1 MNIKVRKSFFL
12 KSLKHIMFILSFFML
27 FCFISS
33 SAIHAETTLKQDDKM
48 QYCIE
53 TADEFIEFISNK
65 TYQNAT
71 AVLKNDITVSNMPQ
85 LSSEIFEGVFDGSG
99 KTIHFVENNYRK
111 NESLFPWY
119 LKGTIKNV
127 NIDVQ
132 AKLVASIVGND
143 VNILNRRITGGI
155 LQGVSVSGNVTCVFD
170 KFDFNLGE
178 DLKVSACDSFSN
190 DILTG
195 RNCEVDDCEFS
206 LNYILGSESDSNL
219 VNDIISNCLF
229 IELYQI
235 GGRQSENIN
244 LKNCFSKASLDQSFI
259 DLYNSIKDQSLDEFL
274 QSGLYVQFLS
284 GSKSNF
290 TNYYYDKDKSP
301 SIEAI
306 NNTAKDL
313 LESKNVKPADYDS
326 AGKTTDEMKQ
336 QKTYSGFDFEKK
348 WSISADENDG
358 YPYYNPKTETIT
370 LEVQAKVE
378 PKVWHTDVARDFNR
392 FKDTSKNY
400 HFPYRVEKINGTAT
414 NIYDDGDN
422 NVVTV
427 TGAKFTNLTAEQ
439 QELVNKYEITAVLP
453 SGDPSIDVKSAI
465 INTDFLGERPLTVEW
480 NNEPILQFADGKEA
494 EAESDGY
501 TFKVKVVDGTGQ
513 VIDNGEKGASSDP
526 ANWESYYQKAKKAN
540 NIIMKY
546 CEDKDSFGPKDSPSY
561 NNTDIWAIFTAARCN
576 YVPYGDS
583 TYFDRWFVNTKEYLQ
598 SLKDKGTDVAQWRT
612 TELSKLILAIEAI
625 GYDPRDISS
634 VDLLSAVGERK
645 STDLTY
651 TTVYA
656 INAIKSGGYTAD
668 TFTDAEMDQ
677 WAHDTA
683 AALLNA
689 EDRSL
694 ANADNTMGWQPLIF
708 WYNKPGFEDVK
719 KAVDAAEK
727 RLPAIAQRAT
737 GSFCTAGFETGC
749 ASYGNNAW
757 NDAQAMLFA
766 GTFGVNVLDSSSG
779 YTKNGNNI
787 LDAFFDLVDVD
798 GVLDGS
804 IHGFT
809 NYDVPQIARGL
820 DAFIRQYENTAS
832 FWEFTD
838 VKVPTKSVNDMILA
852 LNDNSTKEEIEAA
865 RNAYNAL
872 DEKHKAIFN
881 KDTLRKL
888 LAAENGKG
896 DSITKVIAAIDALP
910 AADKLTLEDKDAVVK
925 ARNLYD
931 ALDDEAKSVI
941 SNYSKLTEAEARIKE
956 LEKGQTQKEKDKA
969 AAEKVVAAINALPSS
984 DALTLDPYVLQLL
997 DNIQAEYNALT
1008 EAQKALVT
1016 NYSTLQYLRNLI
1028 PDLKAAAAVVD
1039 KINAIGEVTS
1049 DNYQKKQALVI
1060 EARTAYDALTA
1071 DQKKRV
1077 TNYAELEKAELF
1089 IRRQSTDAKVG
1100 YVISFIDELNITTSS
1115 TGALSDGPLKLTE
1128 KNNNVPTEKIWNSW
1142 KDYVANARALY
1153 NTLDDQQ
1160 KTQVTNLSSLEK
1172 AEAYIYQLKYDALK
1186 AMLKALPD
1194 AETVRAYETPQPT
1207 TVPAA
1212 QEAVQSEELPAQE
1225 VPAEGSDFSDG
1236 SADAFTSDISE
1247 QPAAQM
1253 DIQSSEDIADVSN
1266 EETPDSVIADEAE
1279 VPDADFSTEE
1289 EIPAAGD
1296 TAKRALTE
1304 TELKQI
1310 AAAKN
1315 AYDQLTETEETKF
1328 RSENTAL
1335 VENMEKLIAMALT
1348 YEKGQNEYQQL
1359 FADEAALIYA
1369 TVKDHPVDR
1378 DSYPQVKAFLD
1389 RYAKDYQGQENAMAG
1404 LKVKVGNQEMTFAE
1418 VIAALT
1424 AQADKAG
1431 KDISDAQQADDWI
1444 SNLPT
1449 AVTKEN
1455 IAGVEAELAA
1465 LQKLIDSMSAE
1476 GKSYMWNAKQ
1486 LELIKT
1492 IVADYH
1498 IELAGKQDAF
1508 KADMPANLQTKAL
1521 NYKTIQVSW
1530 SSVDNADGYM
1540 VYRRTET
1547 GSWKKIADQV
1557 TDISYKD
1564 QKAVTG
1570 RVYYYTVRAY
1580 SYTWGGKTVSS
1591 YDKDG
1596 VIGKAKLGKVKIA
1609 ATDSENYTTI
1619 RVTWNKVSG
1628 ANGYRVYRSA
1638 SKDGKYTAIGSTAKN
1653 SAVTFLDKKAATG
1666 TTYYYKVR
1674 AYRNVND
1681 KKVYG
1686 SSSTAVKGKAILS
1699 VPALSVGST
1708 SKTAV
1713 LEWSKVKGA
1722 DGYQVYA
1729 SASKNGKYIR
1739 IKATKGTGMTEEKLA
1754 TGKTRYYKVRAYRKV
1769 NGKTVYGSFSKVKK
1783 AVIK

>member
-1 MNIKVRKSFFL
+1 MKKKNNTKKYLNYILSMISFFIL
-12 KSLKHIMFILSFFML
+12 FILIQ
-27 FCFISS
+27 CFAVYADTNLNLGEKRQYYIQSS
-33 SAIHAETTLKQDDKM
+33 DD
-48 QYCIE
+48 
-53 TADEFIEFISNK
+53 FIEFVSNPVYK
-65 TYQNAT
+65 NAT

-400 HFPYRVEKINGTAT
+400 HFPYRVEKINETAT

-838 VKVPTKSVNDMILA
+838 VKVPTKSVNDMILT
-852 LNDNSTKEEIEAA
+852 LNDNSIKEEIEAA

-997 DNIQAEYNALT
+997 DRVQAEYNALT
-1008 EAQKALVT
+1008 DAQKALVT
-1016 NYSTLQYLRNLI
+1016 NYSTLQYLRNLL

-1039 KINAIGEVTS
+1039 KIKAIGEVTS
-1049 DNYQKKQALVI
+1049 DNYLKKQALVV

-1089 IRRQSTDAKVG
+1089 ISRQSTDEKVA

-1115 TGALSDGPLKLTE
+1115 SGALSDGPLRLTE
-1128 KNNNVPTEKIWNSW
+1128 KNNNVPTEKIWNDW
-1142 KDYVANARALY
+1142 KAYVVNARALY
-1153 NTLDDQQ
+1153 DTLDDQQ
-1160 KTQVTNLSSLEK
+1160 KAQVTNTASLEK
-1172 AEAYIYQLKYDALK
+1172 AEGYIYQLKADALK

-1194 AETVRAYETPQPT
+1194 AQTVRGYEAPQPT
-1207 TVPAA
+1207 TVPSA
-1212 QEAVQSEELPAQE
+1212 QEAASVEEEQAVPAQS
-1225 VPAEGSDFSDG
+1225 EGSDFSDG
-1236 SADAFTSDISE
+1236 SADAFSSDEVDE
-1247 QPAAQM
+1247 QAAETV
-1253 DIQSSEDIADVSN
+1253 DIPQAESAEDTEDVQ
-1266 EETPDSVIADEAE
+1266 TDV
-1279 VPDADFSTEE
+1279 DFSSDEE
-1289 EIPAAGD
+1289 VPAAGD
-1296 TAKRALTE
+1296 TSKRELTE
-1304 TELKQI
+1304 AELKQI
-1310 AAAKN
+1310 AEAKN
-1315 AYDQLTETEETKF
+1315 AYDRLTETEEKKF

-1335 VENMEKLIAMALT
+1335 VENMEKLLAMALT
-1348 YEKGQNEYQQL
+1348 YEKGQSAYQQF
-1359 FADEAALIYA
+1359 FADEAAQIYA

-1378 DSYPQVKAFLD
+1378 DSYADVKAFLD
-1389 RYAKDYQGQENAMAG
+1389 RYAKDYQGQEDAMAG
-1404 LKVKVGNQEMTFAE
+1404 LKVKVGSQEMTFAE

-1431 KDISDAQQADDWI
+1431 KDISDAQQADEWI

-1455 IAGVEAELAA
+1455 IANVEAELAA
-1465 LQKLIDSMSAE
+1465 LQKLIDGMSVE

-1498 IELAGKQDAF
+1498 IELAGKQGAF
-1508 KADMPANLQTKAL
+1508 KADMPADLQTKAI
-1521 NYKTIQVSW
+1521 NYKTVQISW

-1540 VYRRTET
+1540 VYRRTADS
-1547 GSWKKIADQV
+1547 GWKKIASRV

-1570 RVYYYTVRAY
+1570 TTYYYTVKAY
-1580 SYTWGGKTVSS
+1580 SYAWGEMTVSS

-1596 VIGKAKLGKVKIA
+1596 VAGKARLGKVKIA
-1609 ATDSENYTTI
+1609 TANSESYSTI

-1628 ANGYRVYRSA
+1628 ANGYKVYRST
-1638 SKDGKYTAIGSTAKN
+1638 SKDGKYAAIGSTAKN
-1653 SAVTFLDKKAATG
+1653 SAVTFLDKKAVTG
-1666 TTYYYKVR
+1666 KTYYYKVR
-1674 AYRNVND
+1674 AYRNVSG

-1686 SSSTAVKGKAILS
+1686 SYSATEKAKAVLS
-1699 VPALSVGST
+1699 APTLSAGST

-1729 SASKNGKYIR
+1729 SDSKNGTYTR
-1739 IKATKGTGMTEEKLA
+1739 IKITKGTGATDESLL

-1769 NGKTVYGSFSKVKK
+1769 NGKAVYGSFSKIKKVTVK
-1783 AVIK
+1783 

>member
-1 MNIKVRKSFFL
+1 MKKKNNTKKYLNYILSMISFFIL
-12 KSLKHIMFILSFFML
+12 FILIQ
-27 FCFISS
+27 CFAVYADTNLNLGEKRQYYIQSS
-33 SAIHAETTLKQDDKM
+33 DD
-48 QYCIE
+48 
-53 TADEFIEFISNK
+53 FIEFVSNPVYK
-65 TYQNAT
+65 NAT

-400 HFPYRVEKINGTAT
+400 HFPYRVEKINETAT

-838 VKVPTKSVNDMILA
+838 VKVPTKSVNDMILT

-997 DNIQAEYNALT
+997 DRVQAEYNALT
-1008 EAQKALVT
+1008 DAQKALVT

-1039 KINAIGEVTS
+1039 KIKAIGEVTS
-1049 DNYQKKQALVI
+1049 DNYLKKQALVV

-1089 IRRQSTDAKVG
+1089 ISRQSTDEKVA

-1115 TGALSDGPLKLTE
+1115 SGALSDGPLRLTE
-1128 KNNNVPTEKIWNSW
+1128 KNNNVPTEKIWNDW
-1142 KDYVANARALY
+1142 KAYVVNARALY
-1153 NTLDDQQ
+1153 DTLDDQQ
-1160 KTQVTNLSSLEK
+1160 KAQVTNTASLEK
-1172 AEAYIYQLKYDALK
+1172 AEGYIYQLKADALK

-1194 AETVRAYETPQPT
+1194 AQTVRGYEAPQPT
-1207 TVPAA
+1207 TVPSA
-1212 QEAVQSEELPAQE
+1212 QEAASVEEEQAVPAQS
-1225 VPAEGSDFSDG
+1225 EGSDFSDG
-1236 SADAFTSDISE
+1236 SADAFSSDEVDE
-1247 QPAAQM
+1247 QAAETV
-1253 DIQSSEDIADVSN
+1253 DIPQAESAEDTEDVQ
-1266 EETPDSVIADEAE
+1266 TDV
-1279 VPDADFSTEE
+1279 DFSSDEE
-1289 EIPAAGD
+1289 VPAAGD
-1296 TAKRALTE
+1296 TSKRELTE
-1304 TELKQI
+1304 AELKQI
-1310 AAAKN
+1310 AEAKN
-1315 AYDQLTETEETKF
+1315 AYDRLTETEEKKF

-1335 VENMEKLIAMALT
+1335 VENMEKLLAMALT
-1348 YEKGQNEYQQL
+1348 YEKGQSAYQQF
-1359 FADEAALIYA
+1359 FADEAAQIYA

-1378 DSYPQVKAFLD
+1378 DSYADVKAFLD
-1389 RYAKDYQGQENAMAG
+1389 RYAKDYQGQEDAMAG
-1404 LKVKVGNQEMTFAE
+1404 LKVKVGSQEMTFAE

-1431 KDISDAQQADDWI
+1431 KDISDAQQADEWI

-1455 IAGVEAELAA
+1455 IANVEAELAA
-1465 LQKLIDSMSAE
+1465 LQKLIDGMSVE

-1486 LELIKT
+1486 LGLIKT

-1498 IELAGKQDAF
+1498 IELAGKQGAF
-1508 KADMPANLQTKAL
+1508 KADMPADLQTKAI
-1521 NYKTIQVSW
+1521 NYKTVQISW

-1540 VYRRTET
+1540 VYRRTADS
-1547 GSWKKIADQV
+1547 GWKKIASRV

-1570 RVYYYTVRAY
+1570 TTYYYTIKAY
-1580 SYTWGGKTVSS
+1580 SYAWGEMTVSS

-1596 VIGKAKLGKVKIA
+1596 VAGKARLGKVKIA
-1609 ATDSENYTTI
+1609 TANSESYSTI

-1628 ANGYRVYRSA
+1628 ANGYKVYRST
-1638 SKDGKYTAIGSTAKN
+1638 SKDGKYAAIGSTAKN
-1653 SAVTFLDKKAATG
+1653 SAVTFLDKKAVTG
-1666 TTYYYKVR
+1666 KTYYYKVR
-1674 AYRNVND
+1674 AYRNVSG

-1686 SSSTAVKGKAILS
+1686 SYSATEKAKAVLS
-1699 VPALSVGST
+1699 APTLSAGST

-1729 SASKNGKYIR
+1729 SDSQNGTYTR
-1739 IKATKGTGMTEEKLA
+1739 IKITKGTGATDESLL

-1769 NGKTVYGSFSKVKK
+1769 NGKAVYGSFSKIKKVTVK
-1783 AVIK
+1783 

>member
-1 MNIKVRKSFFL
+1 MKKKNNTKKYLNYILSMISFFIL
-12 KSLKHIMFILSFFML
+12 FILIQ
-27 FCFISS
+27 CFAVYADTNLNLGEKRQYYIQSS
-33 SAIHAETTLKQDDKM
+33 DD
-48 QYCIE
+48 
-53 TADEFIEFISNK
+53 FIEFVSNPVYK
-65 TYQNAT
+65 NAT

-400 HFPYRVEKINGTAT
+400 HFPYRVEKINETAT

-838 VKVPTKSVNDMILA
+838 VKVPTKSVNDMILT
-852 LNDNSTKEEIEAA
+852 LNDNSIKEEIEAA

-997 DNIQAEYNALT
+997 DRVQAEYNALT
-1008 EAQKALVT
+1008 DAQKALVT

-1039 KINAIGEVTS
+1039 KIKAIGEVTS
-1049 DNYQKKQALVI
+1049 DNYLKKQALVV

-1089 IRRQSTDAKVG
+1089 ISRQSTDEKVA

-1115 TGALSDGPLKLTE
+1115 SGALSDGPLRLTE
-1128 KNNNVPTEKIWNSW
+1128 KNNNVPTEKIWNDW
-1142 KDYVANARALY
+1142 KAYVVNARALY
-1153 NTLDDQQ
+1153 DTLDDQQ
-1160 KTQVTNLSSLEK
+1160 KAQVTNTASLEK
-1172 AEAYIYQLKYDALK
+1172 AEGYIYQLKADALK

-1194 AETVRAYETPQPT
+1194 AQTVRGYEAPQPT
-1207 TVPAA
+1207 TVPSA
-1212 QEAVQSEELPAQE
+1212 QEAASVEEEQAVPAQS
-1225 VPAEGSDFSDG
+1225 EGSDFSDG
-1236 SADAFTSDISE
+1236 SADAFSSDEVDE
-1247 QPAAQM
+1247 QAAETV
-1253 DIQSSEDIADVSN
+1253 DIPQAESAEDTEDVQ
-1266 EETPDSVIADEAE
+1266 TDV
-1279 VPDADFSTEE
+1279 DFSSDEE
-1289 EIPAAGD
+1289 VPAAGD
-1296 TAKRALTE
+1296 TSKRELTE
-1304 TELKQI
+1304 AELKQI
-1310 AAAKN
+1310 AEAKN
-1315 AYDQLTETEETKF
+1315 AYDRLTETEEKKF

-1335 VENMEKLIAMALT
+1335 VENMEKLLAMALT
-1348 YEKGQNEYQQL
+1348 YEKGQSAYQQF
-1359 FADEAALIYA
+1359 FADEAAQIYA

-1378 DSYPQVKAFLD
+1378 DSYADVKAFLD
-1389 RYAKDYQGQENAMAG
+1389 RYAKDYQGQEDAMAG
-1404 LKVKVGNQEMTFAE
+1404 LKVKVGSQEMTFAE

-1431 KDISDAQQADDWI
+1431 KDISDAQQADEWI

-1455 IAGVEAELAA
+1455 IANVEAELAA
-1465 LQKLIDSMSAE
+1465 LQKLIDGMSVE

-1486 LELIKT
+1486 LGLIKT

-1498 IELAGKQDAF
+1498 IELAGKQGAF
-1508 KADMPANLQTKAL
+1508 KADMPADLQTKAI
-1521 NYKTIQVSW
+1521 NYKTVQISW

-1540 VYRRTET
+1540 VYRRTADS
-1547 GSWKKIADQV
+1547 GWKKIASRV

-1570 RVYYYTVRAY
+1570 TTYYYTVKAY
-1580 SYTWGGKTVSS
+1580 SYAWGEMTVSS

-1596 VIGKAKLGKVKIA
+1596 VAGKARLGKVKIA
-1609 ATDSENYTTI
+1609 TANSESYSTI

-1628 ANGYRVYRSA
+1628 ANGYKVYRST
-1638 SKDGKYTAIGSTAKN
+1638 SKDGKYAAIGSTAKN
-1653 SAVTFLDKKAATG
+1653 SAVTFLDKKAVTG
-1666 TTYYYKVR
+1666 KTYYYKVR
-1674 AYRNVND
+1674 AYRNVSG

-1686 SSSTAVKGKAILS
+1686 SYSATEKAKAVLS
-1699 VPALSVGST
+1699 APTLSAGST

-1729 SASKNGKYIR
+1729 SDSQNGTYTR
-1739 IKATKGTGMTEEKLA
+1739 IKITKGTGATDESLL

-1769 NGKTVYGSFSKVKK
+1769 NGKAVYGSFSKIKKVTVK
-1783 AVIK
+1783 

>member
-1 MNIKVRKSFFL
+1 MKKKNNTKKYLNYILSMISFFIL
-12 KSLKHIMFILSFFML
+12 FILIQ
-27 FCFISS
+27 CFAVYADTNLNLGEKRQYYIQSS
-33 SAIHAETTLKQDDKM
+33 DD
-48 QYCIE
+48 
-53 TADEFIEFISNK
+53 FIEFVSNPVYK
-65 TYQNAT
+65 NAT

-400 HFPYRVEKINGTAT
+400 HFPYRVEKINETAT

-838 VKVPTKSVNDMILA
+838 VKVPTKSVNDMILT

-865 RNAYNAL
+865 RNDYNAL

-997 DNIQAEYNALT
+997 DRVQAEYNALT
-1008 EAQKALVT
+1008 DAQKALVT

-1039 KINAIGEVTS
+1039 KIKAIGEVTS
-1049 DNYQKKQALVI
+1049 DNYLKKQALVV

-1089 IRRQSTDAKVG
+1089 ISRQSTDEKVA

-1115 TGALSDGPLKLTE
+1115 SGALSDGPLRLTE
-1128 KNNNVPTEKIWNSW
+1128 KNNNVPTEKIWNDW
-1142 KDYVANARALY
+1142 KAYVVNARALY
-1153 NTLDDQQ
+1153 DTLDDQQ
-1160 KTQVTNLSSLEK
+1160 KAQVTNTASLEK
-1172 AEAYIYQLKYDALK
+1172 AEGYIYQLKADALK

-1194 AETVRAYETPQPT
+1194 AQTVRGYEAPQPT
-1207 TVPAA
+1207 TVPSA
-1212 QEAVQSEELPAQE
+1212 QEAASVEEEQAVPAQSE
-1225 VPAEGSDFSDG
+1225 GSGFSDG
-1236 SADAFTSDISE
+1236 SADAFSSDEVDE
-1247 QPAAQM
+1247 QAAETV
-1253 DIQSSEDIADVSN
+1253 DIPQAESAEDTEDVQ
-1266 EETPDSVIADEAE
+1266 TDV
-1279 VPDADFSTEE
+1279 DFSSDEE
-1289 EIPAAGD
+1289 VPAAGD
-1296 TAKRALTE
+1296 TSKRELTE
-1304 TELKQI
+1304 AELKQI
-1310 AAAKN
+1310 AEAKN
-1315 AYDQLTETEETKF
+1315 AYDRLTETEEKKF

-1335 VENMEKLIAMALT
+1335 VENMEKLLAMALT
-1348 YEKGQNEYQQL
+1348 YEKGQSAYQQF
-1359 FADEAALIYA
+1359 FADEAAQIYA

-1378 DSYPQVKAFLD
+1378 DSYADVKAFLD
-1389 RYAKDYQGQENAMAG
+1389 RYAKDYQGQEDAMAG
-1404 LKVKVGNQEMTFAE
+1404 LKVKVGSQEMTFAE

-1431 KDISDAQQADDWI
+1431 KDISDAQQADEWI

-1455 IAGVEAELAA
+1455 IANVEAELAA
-1465 LQKLIDSMSAE
+1465 LQKLIDGMSVE

-1486 LELIKT
+1486 LGLIKT

-1498 IELAGKQDAF
+1498 IELAGKQGAF
-1508 KADMPANLQTKAL
+1508 KADMPADLQTKAI
-1521 NYKTIQVSW
+1521 NYKTVQISW

-1540 VYRRTET
+1540 VYRRTADS
-1547 GSWKKIADQV
+1547 GWKKIASRV

-1570 RVYYYTVRAY
+1570 TTYYYTVKAY
-1580 SYTWGGKTVSS
+1580 SYAWGEMTVSS

-1596 VIGKAKLGKVKIA
+1596 VAGKARLGKVKIA
-1609 ATDSENYTTI
+1609 TANSESYSTI

-1628 ANGYRVYRSA
+1628 ANGYKVYRST
-1638 SKDGKYTAIGSTAKN
+1638 SKDGKYAAIGSTAKN
-1653 SAVTFLDKKAATG
+1653 SAVTFLDKKAVTG
-1666 TTYYYKVR
+1666 KTYYYKVC
-1674 AYRNVND
+1674 AYRNVSG

-1686 SSSTAVKGKAILS
+1686 SYSATEKAKAVLS
-1699 VPALSVGST
+1699 APTLSAGST

-1729 SASKNGKYIR
+1729 SDSQNGTYTR
-1739 IKATKGTGMTEEKLA
+1739 IKITKGTGATDESLL

-1769 NGKTVYGSFSKVKK
+1769 NGKAVYGSFSKIKKVTVK
-1783 AVIK
+1783 

>member
-1 MNIKVRKSFFL
+1 MIVNVKAATGFTQNDNGEYEIW
-12 KSLKHIMFILSFFML
+12 
-27 FCFISS
+27 
-33 SAIHAETTLKQDDKM
+33 D
-48 QYCIE
+48 
-53 TADEFIEFISNK
+53 SNGFNDFK
-65 TYQNAT
+65 NQIIIDGEDFNNQIV
-71 AVLKNDITVSNMPQ
+71 VLKNDISIKVNESADDSNWPEFDGEFDGQ
-85 LSSEIFEGVFDGSG
+85 NHTINYSTDQFEKGKEIFPFD
-99 KTIHFVENNYRK
+99 VE
-111 NESLFPWY
+111 
-119 LKGTIKNV
+119 GTIKNLKVNVEELQLDNDNEFNNSLLVNEYSECSLIGIEVTGTVNV
-127 NIDVQ
+127 NITNTD
-132 AKLVASIVGND
+132 N
-143 VNILNRRITGGI
+143 NIYFT
-155 LQGVSVSGNVTCVFD
+155 VFD
-170 KFDFNLGE
+170 SMSGKIRDCSSGVNFDINASQNTLNSFKAYLNISEFGNTP
-178 DLKVSACDSFSN
+178 SA
-190 DILTG
+190 T
-195 RNCEVDDCEFS
+195 RTEF
-206 LNYILGSESDSNL
+206 I
-219 VNDIISNCLF
+219 
-229 IELYQI
+229 
-235 GGRQSENIN
+235 
-244 LKNCFSKASLDQSFI
+244 NCFSYGTYNNTFI
-259 DLYNSIKDQSLDEFL
+259 NQLPNNRLGTGAISIVPFADTSD
-274 QSGLYVQFLS
+274 GRCT
-284 GSKSNF
+284 F
-290 TNYYYDKDKSP
+290 TNCYYDNERFANVYFVDDNKVYDKKLISNLKG
-301 SIEAI
+301 I
-306 NNTAKDL
+306 NQSCAR
-313 LESKNVKPADYDS
+313 
-326 AGKTTDEMKQ
+326 TTEQMHSQD
-336 QKTYSGFDFEKK
+336 TYEGFDFDKYWE
-348 WSISADENDG
+348 ISADKNNG
-358 YPYYNPKTETIT
+358 YPYYSPREVIVTLDVKPIITEKKEWNTET
-370 LEVQAKVE
+370 
-378 PKVWHTDVARDFNR
+378 PKDQNKYGKTNTYYYPYVG
-392 FKDTSKNY
+392 DTSVNID
-400 HFPYRVEKINGTAT
+400 HFEFANVTAKQQALIDTYGVTPTLNTSDIKSANVEMSYLGNRP
-414 NIYDDGDN
+414 
-422 NVVTV
+422 VTV
-427 TGAKFTNLTAEQ
+427 TWKDNTTPSLIVTNAAQAKE
-439 QELVNKYEITAVLP
+439 
-453 SGDPSIDVKSAI
+453 
-465 INTDFLGERPLTVEW
+465 
-480 NNEPILQFADGKEA
+480 
-494 EAESDGY
+494 DGY
-501 TFKVKVVDGTGQ
+501 VFHVNVLKGTCEVVD
-513 VIDNGEKGASSDP
+513 NGAEVAHTDE
-526 ANWESYYQKAKKAN
+526 WYYQKAQDAINLILKGGSYDVDNPCWNDN
-540 NIIMKY
+540 NVW
-546 CEDKDSFGPKDSPSY
+546 FV
-561 NNTDIWAIFTAARCN
+561 FTAARCHYYPN
-576 YVPYGDS
+576 GDKQ
-583 TYFDRWFVNTKEYLQ
+583 YFDKWFANTKKELQ
-598 SLKDKGTDVAQWRT
+598 EMKDNGV
-612 TELSKLILAIEAI
+612 ELNPDKYNVYQKLVLTIEAI
-625 GYDPRDISS
+625 GYDPRDIDSY
-634 VDLLSAVGERK
+634 DLLEFISQPEIVNSTNYLAKEYTIHALKAVGYESK
-645 STDLTY
+645 S
-651 TTVYA
+651 
-656 INAIKSGGYTAD
+656 
-668 TFTDAEMDQ
+668 FTNKDMDD
-677 WAHDTA
+677 WAHEKA
-683 AALLNA
+683 AGIAQALTQS
-689 EDRSL
+689 EDGEHPL
-694 ANADNTMGWQPLIF
+694 DNSDNFMAWQTLLY
-708 WYNKPGFEDVK
+708 WYNKSGFDDVTNVINK
-719 KAVDAAEK
+719 SFETKYV
-727 RLPAIAQRAT
+727 PMQVQRAT
-737 GSFCTAGFETGC
+737 GALCTAAYEQTNPNSNGID
-749 ASYGNNAW
+749 GNNAW
-757 NDAQAMLFA
+757 NDAQGLLYATTYDRDILNRDTGFI
-766 GTFGVNVLDSSSG
+766 
-779 YTKNGNNI
+779 KNGNTI
-787 LDAFFDLVDVD
+787 LDATFDLINFET
-798 GVLDGS
+798 GA
-804 IHGFT
+804 IPGFFW
-809 NYDVPQIARGL
+809 YDPAQIARGL
-820 DAFIRQYENTAS
+820 EGYVRSYQRIHLKEDTTV
-832 FWEFTD
+832 FWDFSD
-838 VKVPTKSVNDMILA
+838 VKVPTKNVNDLILA
-852 LNDNSTKEEIEAA
+852 LDANSTKEQIQTA
-865 RNAYNAL
+865 RDAYEDL
-872 DEKHKAIFN
+872 LPKYKAIFN

-888 LAAENGKG
+888 LEAENGKG

-910 AADKLTLEDKDAVVK
+910 AADKLTLEDKDAVIK

-931 ALDDEAKSVI
+931 ALDDESKTVI
-941 SNYSKLTEAEARIKE
+941 SNYSKLTEAEAKIKE
-956 LEKGQTQKEKDKA
+956 LEKQQEQKEKDKA
-969 AAEKVVAAINALPSS
+969 AAEKVIAAIDALPSA
-984 DALTLDPYVLQLL
+984 DNLTLNPYVLQLL
-997 DNIQAEYNALT
+997 DNIQAQYNALT
-1008 EAQKALVT
+1008 EAQKALVA
-1016 NYSTLQYLRNLI
+1016 NYSVLQTLRSLI

-1089 IRRQSTDAKVG
+1089 IRRQSTDAKVS

-1142 KDYVANARALY
+1142 KDYVANARVLY

-1160 KTQVTNLSSLEK
+1160 KAQVTNLSSLEK
-1172 AEAYIYQLKYDALK
+1172 AEGYLYQLKSDALK

-1194 AETVRAYETPQPT
+1194 AETVRAYEAPQPT

-1266 EETPDSVIADEAE
+1266 EENTDSVIADEAE

-1315 AYDQLTETEETKF
+1315 AYDQLTETEEKKF

-1359 FADEAALIYA
+1359 FADEAALIYT

-1378 DSYPQVKAFLD
+1378 DSYPQVKALLD

-1769 NGKTVYGSFSKVKK
+1769 NGKAVYGSFSKVKK
-1783 AVIK
+1783 VVIK

>member
-1 MNIKVRKSFFL
+1 MKKKNNTKKYLNYILSMISFFIL
-12 KSLKHIMFILSFFML
+12 FILIQ
-27 FCFISS
+27 CFAVYADTNLNLGEKRQYYIQSS
-33 SAIHAETTLKQDDKM
+33 DD
-48 QYCIE
+48 
-53 TADEFIEFISNK
+53 FIEFVSNPVYK
-65 TYQNAT
+65 NAT

-400 HFPYRVEKINGTAT
+400 HFPYRVEKINETAT

-838 VKVPTKSVNDMILA
+838 VKVPTKSVNDMILT

-865 RNAYNAL
+865 RNDYNAL

-997 DNIQAEYNALT
+997 DRVQAEYNALT
-1008 EAQKALVT
+1008 DAQKALVT

-1039 KINAIGEVTS
+1039 KIKAIGEVTS
-1049 DNYQKKQALVI
+1049 DNYLKKQALVV

-1089 IRRQSTDAKVG
+1089 ISRQSTDEKVA

-1115 TGALSDGPLKLTE
+1115 SGALSDGPLRLTE
-1128 KNNNVPTEKIWNSW
+1128 KNNNVPTEKIWNDW
-1142 KDYVANARALY
+1142 KAYVVNARALY
-1153 NTLDDQQ
+1153 DTLDDQQ
-1160 KTQVTNLSSLEK
+1160 KAQVTNTASLEK
-1172 AEAYIYQLKYDALK
+1172 AEGYIYQLKADALK

-1194 AETVRAYETPQPT
+1194 AQTVRGYEAPQPT
-1207 TVPAA
+1207 TVPSA
-1212 QEAVQSEELPAQE
+1212 QEAASVEEEQAVPAQS
-1225 VPAEGSDFSDG
+1225 EGSDFSDG
-1236 SADAFTSDISE
+1236 SADAFSSDEVDE
-1247 QPAAQM
+1247 QAAETV
-1253 DIQSSEDIADVSN
+1253 DIPQAESAEDTEDVQ
-1266 EETPDSVIADEAE
+1266 TDV
-1279 VPDADFSTEE
+1279 DFSSDEE
-1289 EIPAAGD
+1289 VPAAGD
-1296 TAKRALTE
+1296 TSKRELTE
-1304 TELKQI
+1304 AELKQI
-1310 AAAKN
+1310 AEAKN
-1315 AYDQLTETEETKF
+1315 AYDRLTETEEKKF

-1335 VENMEKLIAMALT
+1335 VENMEKLLAMALT
-1348 YEKGQNEYQQL
+1348 YEKGQSAYQQF
-1359 FADEAALIYA
+1359 FADESAQIYA

-1378 DSYPQVKAFLD
+1378 DSYADVKAFLD
-1389 RYAKDYQGQENAMAG
+1389 RYAKDYQGQEDAMAG
-1404 LKVKVGNQEMTFAE
+1404 LKVKVGSQEMTFAE

-1431 KDISDAQQADDWI
+1431 KDISDAQQADEWI

-1455 IAGVEAELAA
+1455 IANVEAELAA
-1465 LQKLIDSMSAE
+1465 LQKLIDGMSVE

-1486 LELIKT
+1486 LGLIKT

-1498 IELAGKQDAF
+1498 IELAGKQGAF
-1508 KADMPANLQTKAL
+1508 KADMPADLQTKAI
-1521 NYKTIQVSW
+1521 NYKTVQISW

-1540 VYRRTET
+1540 VYRRTADS
-1547 GSWKKIADQV
+1547 GWKKIASRV

-1570 RVYYYTVRAY
+1570 TTYYYTVKAY
-1580 SYTWGGKTVSS
+1580 SYAWGEMTVSS

-1596 VIGKAKLGKVKIA
+1596 VAGKARLGKVKIA
-1609 ATDSENYTTI
+1609 TANSESYSTI

-1628 ANGYRVYRSA
+1628 ANGYKVYRST
-1638 SKDGKYTAIGSTAKN
+1638 SKDGKYAAIGSTAKN
-1653 SAVTFLDKKAATG
+1653 SAVTFLDKKAVTG
-1666 TTYYYKVR
+1666 KTYYYKVR
-1674 AYRNVND
+1674 AYRNVSG

-1686 SSSTAVKGKAILS
+1686 SYSATEKAKAVLS
-1699 VPALSVGST
+1699 APTLSAGST

-1729 SASKNGKYIR
+1729 SDSQNGTYTR
-1739 IKATKGTGMTEEKLA
+1739 IKITKGTGATDESLL

-1769 NGKTVYGSFSKVKK
+1769 NGKAVYGSFSKIKKVTVK
-1783 AVIK
+1783 

>member
-1 MNIKVRKSFFL
+1 MKNNTKKYLNYILSMISFFIL
-12 KSLKHIMFILSFFML
+12 FILIQ
-27 FCFISS
+27 CFAVYADTNLNLGEKRQYYIQSS
-33 SAIHAETTLKQDDKM
+33 DD
-48 QYCIE
+48 
-53 TADEFIEFISNK
+53 FIEFVSNPVYK
-65 TYQNAT
+65 NAT

-219 VNDIISNCLF
+219 VNDIINNCLF

-400 HFPYRVEKINGTAT
+400 HFPYRVEKINETAT

-997 DNIQAEYNALT
+997 DRVQAEYNALT
-1008 EAQKALVT
+1008 DAQKALVT

-1039 KINAIGEVTS
+1039 KIKAIGEVTS
-1049 DNYQKKQALVI
+1049 DNYLKKQALVV

-1089 IRRQSTDAKVG
+1089 ISRQSTDEKVA

-1115 TGALSDGPLKLTE
+1115 SGALSDGPLRLTE
-1128 KNNNVPTEKIWNSW
+1128 KNNNVPTEKIWNDW
-1142 KDYVANARALY
+1142 KAYVVNARALY
-1153 NTLDDQQ
+1153 DTLDDQQ
-1160 KTQVTNLSSLEK
+1160 KAQVTNTASLEK
-1172 AEAYIYQLKYDALK
+1172 AEGYIYQLKADALK

-1194 AETVRAYETPQPT
+1194 AQTVRGYEAPQPT
-1207 TVPAA
+1207 TVPSA
-1212 QEAVQSEELPAQE
+1212 QEAASVEEEQAVPAQS
-1225 VPAEGSDFSDG
+1225 EGSDFSDG
-1236 SADAFTSDISE
+1236 SADAFSSDAVDE
-1247 QPAAQM
+1247 QAAETV
-1253 DIQSSEDIADVSN
+1253 DIPQAEAAEDTEDVQ
-1266 EETPDSVIADEAE
+1266 TDV
-1279 VPDADFSTEE
+1279 DFSSDEE
-1289 EIPAAGD
+1289 VPAAGD
-1296 TAKRALTE
+1296 TSKRELTE
-1304 TELKQI
+1304 AELKQI
-1310 AAAKN
+1310 AEAKN
-1315 AYDQLTETEETKF
+1315 AYDRLTETEEKKF

-1335 VENMEKLIAMALT
+1335 VENMEKLLAMALT
-1348 YEKGQNEYQQL
+1348 YEKGQSAYQQF
-1359 FADEAALIYA
+1359 FADEAAQIYA

-1378 DSYPQVKAFLD
+1378 DSYADVKAFLD
-1389 RYAKDYQGQENAMAG
+1389 RYAKDYQGQEDAMAG
-1404 LKVKVGNQEMTFAE
+1404 LKVKVGSQEMTFAE

-1431 KDISDAQQADDWI
+1431 KDISDAQQADEWI

-1455 IAGVEAELAA
+1455 IANVEAELAA
-1465 LQKLIDSMSAE
+1465 LQKLIDGMSVE

-1498 IELAGKQDAF
+1498 IELAGKQGAF
-1508 KADMPANLQTKAL
+1508 KADMPADLQTKAI
-1521 NYKTIQVSW
+1521 NYKTVQISW

-1540 VYRRTET
+1540 VYRRTADS
-1547 GSWKKIADQV
+1547 GWKKIASRV

-1570 RVYYYTVRAY
+1570 TTYYYTVKAY
-1580 SYTWGGKTVSS
+1580 SYAWGEMTVSS

-1596 VIGKAKLGKVKIA
+1596 VAGKARLGKVKIA
-1609 ATDSENYTTI
+1609 TANSESYSTI

-1628 ANGYRVYRSA
+1628 ANGYRVYRST
-1638 SKDGKYTAIGSTAKN
+1638 SKDGKYAAIGSTAKN
-1653 SAVTFLDKKAATG
+1653 SAVTFLDKKAVTG
-1666 TTYYYKVR
+1666 KTYYYKVR
-1674 AYRNVND
+1674 AYRNVSG

-1686 SSSTAVKGKAILS
+1686 SYSATEKAKAVLS
-1699 VPALSVGST
+1699 APTLSAGST

-1729 SASKNGKYIR
+1729 SDSQNGTYTR
-1739 IKATKGTGMTEEKLA
+1739 IKITKGTGATDESLL

-1769 NGKTVYGSFSKVKK
+1769 NGKAVYGSFSKIKKVTVK
-1783 AVIK
+1783 

>member
-1 MNIKVRKSFFL
+1 MKKKNNTKKYLNYILSMISFFIL
-12 KSLKHIMFILSFFML
+12 FILIQ
-27 FCFISS
+27 CFAVYADTNLNLGEKRQYYIQSS
-33 SAIHAETTLKQDDKM
+33 DD
-48 QYCIE
+48 
-53 TADEFIEFISNK
+53 FIEFVSNPVYK
-65 TYQNAT
+65 NAT

-727 RLPAIAQRAT
+727 KLPAIAQRAT

-798 GVLDGS
+798 EVLDGS

-997 DNIQAEYNALT
+997 DRVQAEYNALT
-1008 EAQKALVT
+1008 DAQKALVT

-1039 KINAIGEVTS
+1039 KIKAIGEVTS
-1049 DNYQKKQALVI
+1049 DNYLKKQALVV

-1089 IRRQSTDAKVG
+1089 ISRQSTDEKVA

-1115 TGALSDGPLKLTE
+1115 SGALSDGPLRLTE
-1128 KNNNVPTEKIWNSW
+1128 KNNNVPTEKIWNDW
-1142 KDYVANARALY
+1142 KAYVVNARALY
-1153 NTLDDQQ
+1153 DTLDDQQ
-1160 KTQVTNLSSLEK
+1160 KAQVTNTTSLEK
-1172 AEAYIYQLKYDALK
+1172 AEGYIYQLKADALK

-1194 AETVRAYETPQPT
+1194 AQTVRGYEAPQPT
-1207 TVPAA
+1207 TVPSA
-1212 QEAVQSEELPAQE
+1212 QEAASVEEEQAVPAQS
-1225 VPAEGSDFSDG
+1225 EGSDFSDG
-1236 SADAFTSDISE
+1236 SADAFSSDAVDE
-1247 QPAAQM
+1247 QAAETV
-1253 DIQSSEDIADVSN
+1253 DIPQAEA
-1266 EETPDSVIADEAE
+1266 AEAE
-1279 VPDADFSTEE
+1279 DTEDVQTDVDFSSDEE
-1289 EIPAAGD
+1289 VPAAGD
-1296 TAKRALTE
+1296 TSKRELTE
-1304 TELKQI
+1304 AELKQI
-1310 AAAKN
+1310 AEAKN
-1315 AYDQLTETEETKF
+1315 AYDRLTETEEKKF

-1335 VENMEKLIAMALT
+1335 VENMEKLLAMALT
-1348 YEKGQNEYQQL
+1348 YEKGQSAYQQF
-1359 FADEAALIYA
+1359 FADEAAQIYA

-1378 DSYPQVKAFLD
+1378 DSYADVKAFLD
-1389 RYAKDYQGQENAMAG
+1389 RYAKDYQGQEDAMAG
-1404 LKVKVGNQEMTFAE
+1404 LKVKVGSQEMTFAE

-1431 KDISDAQQADDWI
+1431 KDISDAQQADEWI

-1455 IAGVEAELAA
+1455 IANVEAELAA
-1465 LQKLIDSMSAE
+1465 LQKLIDGMSVE

-1486 LELIKT
+1486 LGLIKT

-1498 IELAGKQDAF
+1498 IELAGKQGAF
-1508 KADMPANLQTKAL
+1508 KADMPADLQTKAI
-1521 NYKTIQVSW
+1521 NYKTVQISW

-1540 VYRRTET
+1540 VYRRTADS
-1547 GSWKKIADQV
+1547 GWKKIASRV

-1570 RVYYYTVRAY
+1570 TTYYYTVKAY
-1580 SYTWGGKTVSS
+1580 SYAWGEMTVSS

-1596 VIGKAKLGKVKIA
+1596 VAGKARLGKVKIA
-1609 ATDSENYTTI
+1609 TANSESYSTI

-1628 ANGYRVYRSA
+1628 ANGYKVYRST
-1638 SKDGKYTAIGSTAKN
+1638 SKDGKYAAIGSTAKN
-1653 SAVTFLDKKAATG
+1653 SAVTFLDKKAVTG
-1666 TTYYYKVR
+1666 KTYYYKVR
-1674 AYRNVND
+1674 AYRNVSG

-1686 SSSTAVKGKAILS
+1686 SYSVTEKAKAVLS
-1699 VPALSVGST
+1699 APTLSAGST

-1729 SASKNGKYIR
+1729 SDSKNGTYTR
-1739 IKATKGTGMTEEKLA
+1739 IKITKGTGATDESLL

-1769 NGKTVYGSFSKVKK
+1769 NGKAVYGSFSKIKKVTVK
-1783 AVIK
+1783 

>member
-1 MNIKVRKSFFL
+1 
-12 KSLKHIMFILSFFML
+12 
-27 FCFISS
+27 
-33 SAIHAETTLKQDDKM
+33 M
-48 QYCIE
+48 Q
-53 TADEFIEFISNK
+53 
-65 TYQNAT
+65 
-71 AVLKNDITVSNMPQ
+71 V
-85 LSSEIFEGVFDGSG
+85 
-99 KTIHFVENNYRK
+99 
-111 NESLFPWY
+111 
-119 LKGTIKNV
+119 
-127 NIDVQ
+127 
-132 AKLVASIVGND
+132 
-143 VNILNRRITGGI
+143 
-155 LQGVSVSGNVTCVFD
+155 
-170 KFDFNLGE
+170 
-178 DLKVSACDSFSN
+178 
-190 DILTG
+190 
-195 RNCEVDDCEFS
+195 
-206 LNYILGSESDSNL
+206 
-219 VNDIISNCLF
+219 
-229 IELYQI
+229 
-235 GGRQSENIN
+235 
-244 LKNCFSKASLDQSFI
+244 
-259 DLYNSIKDQSLDEFL
+259 
-274 QSGLYVQFLS
+274 
-284 GSKSNF
+284 
-290 TNYYYDKDKSP
+290 
-301 SIEAI
+301 
-306 NNTAKDL
+306 
-313 LESKNVKPADYDS
+313 
-326 AGKTTDEMKQ
+326 
-336 QKTYSGFDFEKK
+336 
-348 WSISADENDG
+348 
-358 YPYYNPKTETIT
+358 
-370 LEVQAKVE
+370 
-378 PKVWHTDVARDFNR
+378 
-392 FKDTSKNY
+392 
-400 HFPYRVEKINGTAT
+400 
-414 NIYDDGDN
+414 
-422 NVVTV
+422 
-427 TGAKFTNLTAEQ
+427 
-439 QELVNKYEITAVLP
+439 
-453 SGDPSIDVKSAI
+453 
-465 INTDFLGERPLTVEW
+465 
-480 NNEPILQFADGKEA
+480 
-494 EAESDGY
+494 
-501 TFKVKVVDGTGQ
+501 
-513 VIDNGEKGASSDP
+513 
-526 ANWESYYQKAKKAN
+526 
-540 NIIMKY
+540 
-546 CEDKDSFGPKDSPSY
+546 
-561 NNTDIWAIFTAARCN
+561 
-576 YVPYGDS
+576 
-583 TYFDRWFVNTKEYLQ
+583 
-598 SLKDKGTDVAQWRT
+598 
-612 TELSKLILAIEAI
+612 
-625 GYDPRDISS
+625 
-634 VDLLSAVGERK
+634 
-645 STDLTY
+645 
-651 TTVYA
+651 
-656 INAIKSGGYTAD
+656 
-668 TFTDAEMDQ
+668 
-677 WAHDTA
+677 
-683 AALLNA
+683 
-689 EDRSL
+689 
-694 ANADNTMGWQPLIF
+694 
-708 WYNKPGFEDVK
+708 
-719 KAVDAAEK
+719 
-727 RLPAIAQRAT
+727 QRAT
-737 GSFCTAGFETGC
+737 GALCTAAYEQTDPNSNGID
-749 ASYGNNAW
+749 GNNAW
-757 NDAQAMLFA
+757 NDAQGLLYATTYDRDILNRDTGFI
-766 GTFGVNVLDSSSG
+766 
-779 YTKNGNNI
+779 KNGNTI
-787 LDAFFDLVDVD
+787 LDATFDLINFET
-798 GVLDGS
+798 GG
-804 IHGFT
+804 IPGFFW
-809 NYDVPQIARGL
+809 YDPAQIARGL
-820 DAFIRQYENTAS
+820 EGYVRSYQRIHLKEKNTTV
-832 FWEFTD
+832 FWDFSD
-838 VKVPTKSVNDMILA
+838 VKVPTKTVNDLILA
-852 LNDNSTKEEIEAA
+852 LSDNSTKEEIEAA

-1039 KINAIGEVTS
+1039 KIKAIGEVTS

-1142 KDYVANARALY
+1142 KDYVANARVLY

-1160 KTQVTNLSSLEK
+1160 KAQVTNLSSLEK
-1172 AEAYIYQLKYDALK
+1172 AEGYLYQLKSDALK

-1194 AETVRAYETPQPT
+1194 AETVRAYEAPQPT

-1431 KDISDAQQADDWI
+1431 KDISDAQQADDWL

-1591 YDKDG
+1591 YNKDG
-1596 VIGKAKLGKVKIA
+1596 VIGKATLGKVKIA
-1609 ATDSENYTTI
+1609 TAASENYNTI
-1619 RVTWNKVSG
+1619 RVTWNKVFG
-1628 ANGYRVYRSA
+1628 ANGYRVYRST
-1638 SKDGKYTAIGSTAKN
+1638 SKNGKYTSIGSTAKN
-1653 SAVTFLDKKAATG
+1653 SAVTFLDKKAVTG

-1674 AYRNVND
+1674 AYRNVNG

-1686 SSSTAVKGKAILS
+1686 SYSIAVKGKAVLS
-1699 VPALSVGST
+1699 APSLSVGST

-1713 LEWSKVKGA
+1713 LEWSRVKAA

-1729 SASKNGKYIR
+1729 SASQNGKYTR
-1739 IKATKGTGMTEEKLA
+1739 IKTTKGTGMTEEKLA

-1769 NGKTVYGSFSKVKK
+1769 NGKAVYGSFSKVKK
-1783 AVIK
+1783 VVIK

>member
-1 MNIKVRKSFFL
+1 MKKKNNTKKYLNYILSMISFFIL
-12 KSLKHIMFILSFFML
+12 FILIQ
-27 FCFISS
+27 CFAVYADTNLNLGEKRQYYIQSS
-33 SAIHAETTLKQDDKM
+33 DD
-48 QYCIE
+48 
-53 TADEFIEFISNK
+53 FIEFVSNPVYK
-65 TYQNAT
+65 NAT

-400 HFPYRVEKINGTAT
+400 HFPYRVEKINETAT

-838 VKVPTKSVNDMILA
+838 VKVPTKSVNDMILT
-852 LNDNSTKEEIEAA
+852 LNDNSIKEEIEAA

-997 DNIQAEYNALT
+997 DRVQAEYNALT
-1008 EAQKALVT
+1008 DAQKALVT

-1039 KINAIGEVTS
+1039 KIKAIGEVTS
-1049 DNYQKKQALVI
+1049 DNYLKKQALVV

-1089 IRRQSTDAKVG
+1089 ISRQSTDEKVA

-1115 TGALSDGPLKLTE
+1115 SGALSDGPLRLTE
-1128 KNNNVPTEKIWNSW
+1128 KNNNVPTEKIWNDW
-1142 KDYVANARALY
+1142 KAYVVNARALY
-1153 NTLDDQQ
+1153 DTLDDQQ
-1160 KTQVTNLSSLEK
+1160 KAQVTNTASLEK
-1172 AEAYIYQLKYDALK
+1172 AEGYIYQLKADALK

-1194 AETVRAYETPQPT
+1194 AQTVRGYEAPQPT
-1207 TVPAA
+1207 TVPSA
-1212 QEAVQSEELPAQE
+1212 QEAASVEEEQAVPAQS
-1225 VPAEGSDFSDG
+1225 EGSDFSDG
-1236 SADAFTSDISE
+1236 SADAFSSDEVDE
-1247 QPAAQM
+1247 QAAETV
-1253 DIQSSEDIADVSN
+1253 DIPQAESAEDTEDVQ
-1266 EETPDSVIADEAE
+1266 TDV
-1279 VPDADFSTEE
+1279 DFSSDEE
-1289 EIPAAGD
+1289 VPAAGD
-1296 TAKRALTE
+1296 TSKRELTE
-1304 TELKQI
+1304 AELKQI
-1310 AAAKN
+1310 AEAKN
-1315 AYDQLTETEETKF
+1315 AYDRLTETEEKKF

-1335 VENMEKLIAMALT
+1335 VENMEKLLDMALT
-1348 YEKGQNEYQQL
+1348 YEKDQSAYQQF
-1359 FADEAALIYA
+1359 FADEAAQIYA

-1378 DSYPQVKAFLD
+1378 DSYADVKAFLD
-1389 RYAKDYQGQENAMAG
+1389 RYAKDYQGQEDAMAG
-1404 LKVKVGNQEMTFAE
+1404 LKVKVGSQEMTFAE

-1431 KDISDAQQADDWI
+1431 KDISDAQQADEWI

-1455 IAGVEAELAA
+1455 IANVEAELAA
-1465 LQKLIDSMSAE
+1465 LQKLIDGMSVE

-1498 IELAGKQDAF
+1498 IELAGKQGAF
-1508 KADMPANLQTKAL
+1508 KADMPADLQTKAI
-1521 NYKTIQVSW
+1521 NYKTVQISW

-1540 VYRRTET
+1540 VYRRTADS
-1547 GSWKKIADQV
+1547 GWKKIASRV

-1570 RVYYYTVRAY
+1570 TTYYYTVKAY
-1580 SYTWGGKTVSS
+1580 SYAWGEMTVSS

-1596 VIGKAKLGKVKIA
+1596 VAGKARLGKVKIA
-1609 ATDSENYTTI
+1609 TANSESYSTI

-1628 ANGYRVYRSA
+1628 ANGYKVYRST
-1638 SKDGKYTAIGSTAKN
+1638 SKDGKYAAIGSTAKN
-1653 SAVTFLDKKAATG
+1653 SAVTFLDKKAVTG
-1666 TTYYYKVR
+1666 KTYYYKVR
-1674 AYRNVND
+1674 AYRNVSG

-1686 SSSTAVKGKAILS
+1686 SYSATEKAKAVLS
-1699 VPALSVGST
+1699 APTLSAGST

-1729 SASKNGKYIR
+1729 SDSQNGTYTR
-1739 IKATKGTGMTEEKLA
+1739 IKITKGTGATDESLL

-1769 NGKTVYGSFSKVKK
+1769 NGKAVYGSFSKIKKVTVK
-1783 AVIK
+1783 

>member
-1 MNIKVRKSFFL
+1 MKKKNNTKKYLNYILSMISFFIL
-12 KSLKHIMFILSFFML
+12 FILIQ
-27 FCFISS
+27 CFAVYADTNLNLGEKRQYYIQSS
-33 SAIHAETTLKQDDKM
+33 DD
-48 QYCIE
+48 
-53 TADEFIEFISNK
+53 FIEFVSNPVYK
-65 TYQNAT
+65 NAT

-400 HFPYRVEKINGTAT
+400 HFPYRVEKINETAT

-838 VKVPTKSVNDMILA
+838 VKVPTKSVNDMILT

-865 RNAYNAL
+865 RNDYNAL

-956 LEKGQTQKEKDKA
+956 LEKEQTQKEKDKA

-997 DNIQAEYNALT
+997 DRVQAEYNALT
-1008 EAQKALVT
+1008 DAQKALVT

-1039 KINAIGEVTS
+1039 KIKAIGEVTS
-1049 DNYQKKQALVI
+1049 DNYLKKQALVV

-1089 IRRQSTDAKVG
+1089 ISRQSTDEKVA

-1115 TGALSDGPLKLTE
+1115 SGALSDGPLRLTE
-1128 KNNNVPTEKIWNSW
+1128 KNNNVPTEKIWNDW
-1142 KDYVANARALY
+1142 KAYVVNARALY
-1153 NTLDDQQ
+1153 DTLDDQQ
-1160 KTQVTNLSSLEK
+1160 KAQVTNTASLEK
-1172 AEAYIYQLKYDALK
+1172 AEGYIYQLKADALK

-1194 AETVRAYETPQPT
+1194 AQTVRGYEAPQPT
-1207 TVPAA
+1207 TVPSA
-1212 QEAVQSEELPAQE
+1212 QEAASVEEEQAVPAQS
-1225 VPAEGSDFSDG
+1225 EGSDFSDG
-1236 SADAFTSDISE
+1236 SADAFSSDEVDE
-1247 QPAAQM
+1247 QAAETV
-1253 DIQSSEDIADVSN
+1253 DIPQAESAEDTEDVQ
-1266 EETPDSVIADEAE
+1266 TDV
-1279 VPDADFSTEE
+1279 DFSSDEE
-1289 EIPAAGD
+1289 VPAAGD
-1296 TAKRALTE
+1296 TSKRELTE
-1304 TELKQI
+1304 AELKQI
-1310 AAAKN
+1310 AEAKN
-1315 AYDQLTETEETKF
+1315 AYDRLTETEEKKF

-1335 VENMEKLIAMALT
+1335 VENMEKLLAMALT
-1348 YEKGQNEYQQL
+1348 YEKGQSAYQQF
-1359 FADEAALIYA
+1359 FADEAAQIYA

-1378 DSYPQVKAFLD
+1378 DSYADVKAFLD
-1389 RYAKDYQGQENAMAG
+1389 RYAKDYQGQEDAMAG
-1404 LKVKVGNQEMTFAE
+1404 LKVKVGSQEMTFAE

-1431 KDISDAQQADDWI
+1431 KDISDAQQADEWI

-1455 IAGVEAELAA
+1455 IANVEAELAA
-1465 LQKLIDSMSAE
+1465 LQKLIDGMSVE

-1486 LELIKT
+1486 LGLIKT

-1498 IELAGKQDAF
+1498 IELAGKQGAF
-1508 KADMPANLQTKAL
+1508 KADMPADLQTKAI
-1521 NYKTIQVSW
+1521 NYKTVQISW

-1540 VYRRTET
+1540 VYRRTADS
-1547 GSWKKIADQV
+1547 GWKKIASRV

-1570 RVYYYTVRAY
+1570 TTYYYTVKAY
-1580 SYTWGGKTVSS
+1580 SYAWGEMTVSS

-1596 VIGKAKLGKVKIA
+1596 VAGKARLGKVKIA
-1609 ATDSENYTTI
+1609 TANSESYSTI

-1628 ANGYRVYRSA
+1628 ANGYKVYRST
-1638 SKDGKYTAIGSTAKN
+1638 SKDGKYAAIGSTAKN
-1653 SAVTFLDKKAATG
+1653 SAVTFLDKKAVTG
-1666 TTYYYKVR
+1666 KTYYYKVR
-1674 AYRNVND
+1674 AYRNVSG

-1686 SSSTAVKGKAILS
+1686 SYSATEKAKAVLS
-1699 VPALSVGST
+1699 APTLSAGST

-1729 SASKNGKYIR
+1729 SDSQNGTYTR
-1739 IKATKGTGMTEEKLA
+1739 IKITKGTGATDESLL

-1769 NGKTVYGSFSKVKK
+1769 NGKAVYGSFSKIKKVTVK
-1783 AVIK
+1783 

>member
-1 MNIKVRKSFFL
+1 
-12 KSLKHIMFILSFFML
+12 MFCGLMIVNVKAATGFTQNDNGEYE
-27 FCFISS
+27 IW
-33 SAIHAETTLKQDDKM
+33 D
-48 QYCIE
+48 
-53 TADEFIEFISNK
+53 SNGFNDFK
-65 TYQNAT
+65 NQIIIDGEDFNNQIV
-71 AVLKNDITVSNMPQ
+71 VLKNDISIKVNESADDSNWPEFDGEFDGQ
-85 LSSEIFEGVFDGSG
+85 NHTINYSTDQFEKGKEIFPFD
-99 KTIHFVENNYRK
+99 VE
-111 NESLFPWY
+111 
-119 LKGTIKNV
+119 GTIKNLKVNMEELQLDNDNEFNNSLLVNEYSECSLIGIEVTGTVNV
-127 NIDVQ
+127 NITNTD
-132 AKLVASIVGND
+132 N
-143 VNILNRRITGGI
+143 NIYFT
-155 LQGVSVSGNVTCVFD
+155 VFD
-170 KFDFNLGE
+170 SMSGKIRDCSSGVNFDINASQNTLNSFKAYLNISEFGNTP
-178 DLKVSACDSFSN
+178 SA
-190 DILTG
+190 T
-195 RNCEVDDCEFS
+195 RTEF
-206 LNYILGSESDSNL
+206 I
-219 VNDIISNCLF
+219 
-229 IELYQI
+229 
-235 GGRQSENIN
+235 
-244 LKNCFSKASLDQSFI
+244 NCFSYGTYNNTFI
-259 DLYNSIKDQSLDEFL
+259 NQLPNNRLGTGAISIVPFADTSD
-274 QSGLYVQFLS
+274 GRCT
-284 GSKSNF
+284 F
-290 TNYYYDKDKSP
+290 TNCYYDNERFANVYFVDDNKVYDKKLISNLK
-301 SIEAI
+301 SINQSCAR
-306 NNTAKDL
+306 
-313 LESKNVKPADYDS
+313 
-326 AGKTTDEMKQ
+326 TTEQMHSQD
-336 QKTYSGFDFEKK
+336 TYEGFDFDKYWE
-348 WSISADENDG
+348 ISADKNNG
-358 YPYYNPKTETIT
+358 YPYYSPREVIVTLDVKPIITEKKEWNTET
-370 LEVQAKVE
+370 
-378 PKVWHTDVARDFNR
+378 PKDQNKYGKTNTYYYPYVG
-392 FKDTSKNY
+392 DTSVNID
-400 HFPYRVEKINGTAT
+400 HFEFANVTAKQQALIDTYGVTPTLNTSDIKSANVEMSYLGNRP
-414 NIYDDGDN
+414 
-422 NVVTV
+422 VTV
-427 TGAKFTNLTAEQ
+427 TWKDNTTPSLIVTNAAQAKE
-439 QELVNKYEITAVLP
+439 
-453 SGDPSIDVKSAI
+453 
-465 INTDFLGERPLTVEW
+465 
-480 NNEPILQFADGKEA
+480 
-494 EAESDGY
+494 DGY
-501 TFKVKVVDGTGQ
+501 VFHVNVLKGTCEVVD
-513 VIDNGEKGASSDP
+513 NGAEVAHTDE
-526 ANWESYYQKAKKAN
+526 WYYQKAQDAINLILKGGSYDVDNPCWNDN
-540 NIIMKY
+540 NVW
-546 CEDKDSFGPKDSPSY
+546 FV
-561 NNTDIWAIFTAARCN
+561 FTAARCHYYPN
-576 YVPYGDS
+576 GDKQ
-583 TYFDRWFVNTKEYLQ
+583 YFDKWFANTKKELQ
-598 SLKDKGTDVAQWRT
+598 EMKDNGV
-612 TELSKLILAIEAI
+612 ELNPDKYNVYQKLVLTIEAI
-625 GYDPRDISS
+625 GYDPRDIDSY
-634 VDLLSAVGERK
+634 DLLEFISQPEIVNSTNYLAKEYTIHALKAVGYESK
-645 STDLTY
+645 S
-651 TTVYA
+651 
-656 INAIKSGGYTAD
+656 
-668 TFTDAEMDQ
+668 FTNKDMDD
-677 WAHDTA
+677 WAHEKA
-683 AALLNA
+683 AGIAQALTQS
-689 EDRSL
+689 EDGEHPL
-694 ANADNTMGWQPLIF
+694 DNSDNFMAWQTLLY
-708 WYNKPGFEDVK
+708 WYNKSGFDDVTNVINK
-719 KAVDAAEK
+719 SFETKYV
-727 RLPAIAQRAT
+727 PMQVQRAT
-737 GSFCTAGFETGC
+737 GALCTAAYEQTNPNSNGID
-749 ASYGNNAW
+749 GNNAW
-757 NDAQAMLFA
+757 NDAQGLLYATTYDRDILNRDTGFI
-766 GTFGVNVLDSSSG
+766 
-779 YTKNGNNI
+779 KNGNTI
-787 LDAFFDLVDVD
+787 LDATFDLINFET
-798 GVLDGS
+798 GA
-804 IHGFT
+804 IPGFFW
-809 NYDVPQIARGL
+809 YDPAQIARGL
-820 DAFIRQYENTAS
+820 EGYVRSYQRIHLKEDTTV
-832 FWEFTD
+832 FWDFSD
-838 VKVPTKSVNDMILA
+838 VKVPTKNVNDLILA
-852 LNDNSTKEEIEAA
+852 LDANSTKEQIQAA
-865 RNAYNAL
+865 RDAYDNLPA
-872 DEKHKAIFN
+872 KYQAIFN

-888 LAAENGKG
+888 LEAENGKG

-931 ALDDEAKSVI
+931 ALDDESKTVI
-941 SNYSKLTEAEARIKE
+941 SNYSKLTAAEAKIKE
-956 LEKGQTQKEKDKA
+956 LEKQQEQKEKDKA
-969 AAEKVVAAINALPSS
+969 AAEKVIAAINALPSA
-984 DALTLDPYVLQLL
+984 DDLTLNPYVLQLL
-997 DNIQAEYNALT
+997 DNIQAQYNALT
-1008 EAQKALVT
+1008 EAQKELVT
-1016 NYSTLQYLRNLI
+1016 NYSVLQALRSLI

-1160 KTQVTNLSSLEK
+1160 KAQVTNLSSLEK
-1172 AEAYIYQLKYDALK
+1172 AEGYLYQLKSDALK

-1194 AETVRAYETPQPT
+1194 AETVRAYEAPQPT

-1212 QEAVQSEELPAQE
+1212 QEAVQSDELPAQE

-1253 DIQSSEDIADVSN
+1253 DIQPSKDNADVSN
-1266 EETPDSVIADEAE
+1266 EENTDSVIADEAE

-1315 AYDQLTETEETKF
+1315 AYDQLTETEEKKF

-1530 SSVDNADGYM
+1530 SSVDNADGYI

-1557 TDISYKD
+1557 TDIFYKD

-1591 YDKDG
+1591 YNKDG
-1596 VIGKAKLGKVKIA
+1596 VIGKATLGKVKIA
-1609 ATDSENYTTI
+1609 TAASENYNTI
-1619 RVTWNKVSG
+1619 RVTWNKVFG
-1628 ANGYRVYRSA
+1628 ANGYRVYRST
-1638 SKDGKYTAIGSTAKN
+1638 SKNGKYTSIGSTAKN
-1653 SAVTFLDKKAATG
+1653 SAVTFLDKKAVTG

-1674 AYRNVND
+1674 AYRNVNG

-1686 SSSTAVKGKAILS
+1686 SYSIAVKGKAVLS
-1699 VPALSVGST
+1699 APSLSVGST

-1713 LEWSKVKGA
+1713 LEWSRVKAA

-1729 SASKNGKYIR
+1729 SASKNGKYTR
-1739 IKATKGTGMTEEKLA
+1739 IKTTKGTGMTEEKLA

-1783 AVIK
+1783 VVIK

>member
-1 MNIKVRKSFFL
+1 MKKKNNTKKYLNYILSMISFFIL
-12 KSLKHIMFILSFFML
+12 FILIQ
-27 FCFISS
+27 CFAVYADTNLNLGEKRQYYIQSS
-33 SAIHAETTLKQDDKM
+33 DD
-48 QYCIE
+48 
-53 TADEFIEFISNK
+53 FIEFVSNPVYK
-65 TYQNAT
+65 NAT

-400 HFPYRVEKINGTAT
+400 HFPYRVEKINETAT

-838 VKVPTKSVNDMILA
+838 VKVPTKSVNDMILT

-865 RNAYNAL
+865 RNDYNAL

-997 DNIQAEYNALT
+997 DRVQAEYNALT
-1008 EAQKALVT
+1008 DAQKALVT

-1039 KINAIGEVTS
+1039 KIKAIGEVTS
-1049 DNYQKKQALVI
+1049 DNYLKKQALVV

-1089 IRRQSTDAKVG
+1089 ISRQSTDEKVA

-1115 TGALSDGPLKLTE
+1115 SGALSDGPLRLTE
-1128 KNNNVPTEKIWNSW
+1128 KNNNVPTEKIWNDW
-1142 KDYVANARALY
+1142 KAYVVNARALY
-1153 NTLDDQQ
+1153 DTLDDQQ
-1160 KTQVTNLSSLEK
+1160 KAQVTNTASLEK
-1172 AEAYIYQLKYDALK
+1172 AEGYIYQLKADALK

-1194 AETVRAYETPQPT
+1194 AQTVRGYEAPQPT
-1207 TVPAA
+1207 TVPSA
-1212 QEAVQSEELPAQE
+1212 QEAASVEEEQAVPAQS
-1225 VPAEGSDFSDG
+1225 EGSDFSDG
-1236 SADAFTSDISE
+1236 SADAFSSDEVDE
-1247 QPAAQM
+1247 QAAETV
-1253 DIQSSEDIADVSN
+1253 DIPQAESAEDTEDVQ
-1266 EETPDSVIADEAE
+1266 TDV
-1279 VPDADFSTEE
+1279 DFSSDEE
-1289 EIPAAGD
+1289 VPAAGD
-1296 TAKRALTE
+1296 TSKRELTE
-1304 TELKQI
+1304 AELKQI
-1310 AAAKN
+1310 AEAKN
-1315 AYDQLTETEETKF
+1315 AYDRLTETEEKKF

-1335 VENMEKLIAMALT
+1335 VENMEKLLAMALT
-1348 YEKGQNEYQQL
+1348 YEKGQSAYQQF
-1359 FADEAALIYA
+1359 FADEAAQIYA

-1378 DSYPQVKAFLD
+1378 DSYADVKAFLD
-1389 RYAKDYQGQENAMAG
+1389 RYAKDYQGQEDAMAG
-1404 LKVKVGNQEMTFAE
+1404 LKVKVGSQEMTFAE

-1431 KDISDAQQADDWI
+1431 KDISDAQQADEWI

-1455 IAGVEAELAA
+1455 IANVEAELAA
-1465 LQKLIDSMSAE
+1465 LQKLIDGMSVE

-1486 LELIKT
+1486 LGLIKT

-1498 IELAGKQDAF
+1498 IELAGKQGAF
-1508 KADMPANLQTKAL
+1508 KADMPADLQTKAI
-1521 NYKTIQVSW
+1521 NYKTVQISW

-1540 VYRRTET
+1540 VYRRTADS
-1547 GSWKKIADQV
+1547 GWKKIASRV

-1570 RVYYYTVRAY
+1570 TTYYYTVKAY
-1580 SYTWGGKTVSS
+1580 SYAWGEMTVSS

-1596 VIGKAKLGKVKIA
+1596 VAGKARLGKVKIA
-1609 ATDSENYTTI
+1609 TANSESYSTI

-1628 ANGYRVYRSA
+1628 ANGYKVYRST
-1638 SKDGKYTAIGSTAKN
+1638 SKDGKYAAIGSTAKN
-1653 SAVTFLDKKAATG
+1653 SAVTFLDKKAVTG
-1666 TTYYYKVR
+1666 KTYYYKVR
-1674 AYRNVND
+1674 AYRNVSG

-1686 SSSTAVKGKAILS
+1686 SYSATEKAKAVLS
-1699 VPALSVGST
+1699 APTLSAGST

-1729 SASKNGKYIR
+1729 SDSQNGTYTR
-1739 IKATKGTGMTEEKLA
+1739 IKITKGTGATDESLL

-1769 NGKTVYGSFSKVKK
+1769 NGKAVYGSFSKIKKVTVK
-1783 AVIK
+1783 

>member
-1 MNIKVRKSFFL
+1 MKKKNNTKKYLNYILSMISFFIL
-12 KSLKHIMFILSFFML
+12 FILIQ
-27 FCFISS
+27 CFAVYADTNLNLGEKRQYYIQSS
-33 SAIHAETTLKQDDKM
+33 DD
-48 QYCIE
+48 
-53 TADEFIEFISNK
+53 FIEFVSNPVYK
-65 TYQNAT
+65 NAT

-400 HFPYRVEKINGTAT
+400 HFPYRVEKINETAT

-838 VKVPTKSVNDMILA
+838 VKVPTKSVNDMILT

-865 RNAYNAL
+865 RNDYNAL

-997 DNIQAEYNALT
+997 DRVQAEYNALT
-1008 EAQKALVT
+1008 DAQKALVT

-1039 KINAIGEVTS
+1039 KIKAIGEVTS
-1049 DNYQKKQALVI
+1049 DNYLKKQALVV

-1089 IRRQSTDAKVG
+1089 ISRQSTDEKVA

-1115 TGALSDGPLKLTE
+1115 SGALSDGPLRLTE
-1128 KNNNVPTEKIWNSW
+1128 KNNNVPTEKIWNDW
-1142 KDYVANARALY
+1142 KAYVVNARALY
-1153 NTLDDQQ
+1153 DTLDDQQ
-1160 KTQVTNLSSLEK
+1160 KAQVTNTASLEK
-1172 AEAYIYQLKYDALK
+1172 AEGYIYQLKADALK

-1194 AETVRAYETPQPT
+1194 AQTVRGYEAPQPT
-1207 TVPAA
+1207 TVPSA
-1212 QEAVQSEELPAQE
+1212 QEAASVEEEQAVPAQS
-1225 VPAEGSDFSDG
+1225 EGSDFSDG
-1236 SADAFTSDISE
+1236 SADAFSSDEVDE
-1247 QPAAQM
+1247 QAAETV
-1253 DIQSSEDIADVSN
+1253 DIPQAESAEDTEDVQ
-1266 EETPDSVIADEAE
+1266 TDV
-1279 VPDADFSTEE
+1279 DFSSDEE
-1289 EIPAAGD
+1289 VPAAGD
-1296 TAKRALTE
+1296 TSKRELTE
-1304 TELKQI
+1304 AELKQI
-1310 AAAKN
+1310 AEAKN
-1315 AYDQLTETEETKF
+1315 AYDRLTETEEKKF

-1335 VENMEKLIAMALT
+1335 VENMEKLLAMALT
-1348 YEKGQNEYQQL
+1348 YEKGQSAYQQF
-1359 FADEAALIYA
+1359 FADEAAQIYA

-1378 DSYPQVKAFLD
+1378 DSYADVKAFLD
-1389 RYAKDYQGQENAMAG
+1389 RYAKDYQGQEDAMAG
-1404 LKVKVGNQEMTFAE
+1404 LKVKVGSQEMTFAE

-1431 KDISDAQQADDWI
+1431 KDISDAQQADEWI

-1455 IAGVEAELAA
+1455 IANVEAELAA
-1465 LQKLIDSMSAE
+1465 LQKLIDGMSVE

-1486 LELIKT
+1486 LGLIKT

-1498 IELAGKQDAF
+1498 IELAGKQGAF
-1508 KADMPANLQTKAL
+1508 KADMPADLQTKAI
-1521 NYKTIQVSW
+1521 NYKTVQISW

-1540 VYRRTET
+1540 VYRRTADS
-1547 GSWKKIADQV
+1547 GWKKIASRV

-1570 RVYYYTVRAY
+1570 TTYYYTVKAY
-1580 SYTWGGKTVSS
+1580 SYAWGEMTVSS

-1596 VIGKAKLGKVKIA
+1596 VAGKARLGKVKIA
-1609 ATDSENYTTI
+1609 TANSESYSTI

-1628 ANGYRVYRSA
+1628 ANGYKVYRST
-1638 SKDGKYTAIGSTAKN
+1638 SKDGKYAAIGSTAKN
-1653 SAVTFLDKKAATG
+1653 SAVTFLDKKAVTG
-1666 TTYYYKVR
+1666 KTYYYKVC
-1674 AYRNVND
+1674 AYRNVSG

-1686 SSSTAVKGKAILS
+1686 SYSATEKAKAVLS
-1699 VPALSVGST
+1699 APTLSAGST

-1713 LEWSKVKGA
+1713 LEWSKVEGA

-1729 SASKNGKYIR
+1729 SDSQNGTYTR
-1739 IKATKGTGMTEEKLA
+1739 IKITKGTGATDESLL

-1769 NGKTVYGSFSKVKK
+1769 NGKAVYGSFSKIKKVTVK
-1783 AVIK
+1783 

>member
-1 MNIKVRKSFFL
+1 MKKKNNTKKYLNYILSMISFFIL
-12 KSLKHIMFILSFFML
+12 FILIQ
-27 FCFISS
+27 CFAVYADTNLNLGEKRQYYIQSS
-33 SAIHAETTLKQDDKM
+33 DD
-48 QYCIE
+48 
-53 TADEFIEFISNK
+53 FIEFVSNPVYK
-65 TYQNAT
+65 NAT

-85 LSSEIFEGVFDGSG
+85 LSSEIFKGVFDGSG

-400 HFPYRVEKINGTAT
+400 HFPYRVEKINETAT

-838 VKVPTKSVNDMILA
+838 VKVPTKSVNDMILT
-852 LNDNSTKEEIEAA
+852 LNDNSIKEEIEAA

-997 DNIQAEYNALT
+997 DRVQAEYNALT
-1008 EAQKALVT
+1008 DAQKALVT

-1039 KINAIGEVTS
+1039 KIKAIGEVTS
-1049 DNYQKKQALVI
+1049 DNYLKKQALVV

-1089 IRRQSTDAKVG
+1089 ISRQSTDEKVA

-1115 TGALSDGPLKLTE
+1115 SGALSDGPLRLTE
-1128 KNNNVPTEKIWNSW
+1128 KNNNVPTEKIWNDW
-1142 KDYVANARALY
+1142 KAYVVNARALY
-1153 NTLDDQQ
+1153 DTLDDQQ
-1160 KTQVTNLSSLEK
+1160 KAQVTNTASLEK
-1172 AEAYIYQLKYDALK
+1172 AEGYIYQLKADALK

-1194 AETVRAYETPQPT
+1194 AQTVRGYEAPQPT
-1207 TVPAA
+1207 TVPSA
-1212 QEAVQSEELPAQE
+1212 QEAASVEEEQAVPAQS
-1225 VPAEGSDFSDG
+1225 EGSDFSDG
-1236 SADAFTSDISE
+1236 SADAFSSDEVDE
-1247 QPAAQM
+1247 QAAETV
-1253 DIQSSEDIADVSN
+1253 DIPQAESAEDTEDVQ
-1266 EETPDSVIADEAE
+1266 TDV
-1279 VPDADFSTEE
+1279 DFSSDEE
-1289 EIPAAGD
+1289 VPAAGD
-1296 TAKRALTE
+1296 TSKRELTE
-1304 TELKQI
+1304 AELKQI
-1310 AAAKN
+1310 AEAKN
-1315 AYDQLTETEETKF
+1315 AYDRLTETEEKKF

-1335 VENMEKLIAMALT
+1335 VENMEKLLDMALT
-1348 YEKGQNEYQQL
+1348 YEKGQSAYQQF
-1359 FADEAALIYA
+1359 FADEAAQIYA

-1378 DSYPQVKAFLD
+1378 DSYADVKAFLD
-1389 RYAKDYQGQENAMAG
+1389 RYAKDYQGQEDAMAG
-1404 LKVKVGNQEMTFAE
+1404 LKVKVGSQEMTFAE

-1431 KDISDAQQADDWI
+1431 KDISDAQQADEWI

-1455 IAGVEAELAA
+1455 IANVEAELAA
-1465 LQKLIDSMSAE
+1465 LQKLIDGMSVE

-1498 IELAGKQDAF
+1498 IELAGKQGAF
-1508 KADMPANLQTKAL
+1508 KADMPADLQTKAI
-1521 NYKTIQVSW
+1521 NYKTVQISW

-1540 VYRRTET
+1540 VYRRTADS
-1547 GSWKKIADQV
+1547 GWKKIASRV

-1570 RVYYYTVRAY
+1570 TTYYYTVKAY
-1580 SYTWGGKTVSS
+1580 SYAWGEMTVSS

-1596 VIGKAKLGKVKIA
+1596 VAGKARLGKVKIA
-1609 ATDSENYTTI
+1609 TANSESYSTI

-1628 ANGYRVYRSA
+1628 ANGYKVYRST
-1638 SKDGKYTAIGSTAKN
+1638 SKDGKYAAIGSTAKN
-1653 SAVTFLDKKAATG
+1653 SAVTFLDKKAVTG
-1666 TTYYYKVR
+1666 KTYYYKVR
-1674 AYRNVND
+1674 AYRNVSG

-1686 SSSTAVKGKAILS
+1686 SYSATEKAKAVLS
-1699 VPALSVGST
+1699 APTLSAGST

-1729 SASKNGKYIR
+1729 SDSQNGTYTR
-1739 IKATKGTGMTEEKLA
+1739 IKITKGTGATDESLL

-1769 NGKTVYGSFSKVKK
+1769 NGKAVYGSFSKIKKVTVK
-1783 AVIK
+1783 

>member
-1 MNIKVRKSFFL
+1 MKKKNNTKKYLNYILSMISFFIL
-12 KSLKHIMFILSFFML
+12 FILIQ
-27 FCFISS
+27 CFAVYADTNLNLGEKRQYYIQSS
-33 SAIHAETTLKQDDKM
+33 DD
-48 QYCIE
+48 
-53 TADEFIEFISNK
+53 FIEFVSNPVYK
-65 TYQNAT
+65 NAT

-400 HFPYRVEKINGTAT
+400 HFPYRVEKINETAT

-838 VKVPTKSVNDMILA
+838 VKVPTKSVNDMILT
-852 LNDNSTKEEIEAA
+852 LNDNSIKEEIEAA

-997 DNIQAEYNALT
+997 DRVQAEYNALT
-1008 EAQKALVT
+1008 DAQKALVT

-1039 KINAIGEVTS
+1039 KIKAIGEVTS
-1049 DNYQKKQALVI
+1049 DNYLKKQALVV

-1089 IRRQSTDAKVG
+1089 ISRQSTDEKVA

-1115 TGALSDGPLKLTE
+1115 SGALSDGPLRLTE
-1128 KNNNVPTEKIWNSW
+1128 KNNNVPTEKIWNDW
-1142 KDYVANARALY
+1142 KAYVVNARALY
-1153 NTLDDQQ
+1153 DTLDDQQ
-1160 KTQVTNLSSLEK
+1160 KAQVTNTASLEK
-1172 AEAYIYQLKYDALK
+1172 AEGYIYQLKADALK

-1194 AETVRAYETPQPT
+1194 AQTVRGYEAPQPT
-1207 TVPAA
+1207 TVPSA
-1212 QEAVQSEELPAQE
+1212 QEAASVEEEQAVPAQS
-1225 VPAEGSDFSDG
+1225 EGSDFSDG
-1236 SADAFTSDISE
+1236 SADAFSSDEVDE
-1247 QPAAQM
+1247 QAAETV
-1253 DIQSSEDIADVSN
+1253 DIPQTESAEDTEDVQ
-1266 EETPDSVIADEAE
+1266 TDV
-1279 VPDADFSTEE
+1279 DFSSDEE
-1289 EIPAAGD
+1289 VPAAGD
-1296 TAKRALTE
+1296 TSKRELTE
-1304 TELKQI
+1304 AELKQI
-1310 AAAKN
+1310 AEAKN
-1315 AYDQLTETEETKF
+1315 AYDRLTETEEKKF

-1335 VENMEKLIAMALT
+1335 VENMEKLLDMALT
-1348 YEKGQNEYQQL
+1348 YEKGQSAYQQF
-1359 FADEAALIYA
+1359 FADEAAQIYA

-1378 DSYPQVKAFLD
+1378 DSYADVKAFLD
-1389 RYAKDYQGQENAMAG
+1389 RYAKDYQGQEDAMAG
-1404 LKVKVGNQEMTFAE
+1404 LKVKVGSQEMTFAE

-1431 KDISDAQQADDWI
+1431 KDISDAQQADEWI

-1455 IAGVEAELAA
+1455 IANVEAELAA
-1465 LQKLIDSMSAE
+1465 LQKLIDGMSVE

-1498 IELAGKQDAF
+1498 IELAGKQGAF
-1508 KADMPANLQTKAL
+1508 KADMPADLQTKAI
-1521 NYKTIQVSW
+1521 NYKTVQISW

-1540 VYRRTET
+1540 VYRRTADS
-1547 GSWKKIADQV
+1547 GWKKIASRV

-1570 RVYYYTVRAY
+1570 TTYYYTVKAY
-1580 SYTWGGKTVSS
+1580 SYAWGEMTVSS

-1596 VIGKAKLGKVKIA
+1596 VAGKARLGKVKIA
-1609 ATDSENYTTI
+1609 TANSESYSTI

-1628 ANGYRVYRSA
+1628 ANGYKVYRST
-1638 SKDGKYTAIGSTAKN
+1638 SKDGKYAAIGSTAKN
-1653 SAVTFLDKKAATG
+1653 SAVTFLDKKAVTG
-1666 TTYYYKVR
+1666 KTYYYKVR
-1674 AYRNVND
+1674 AYRNVSG

-1686 SSSTAVKGKAILS
+1686 SYSATEKAKAVLS
-1699 VPALSVGST
+1699 APTLSAGST

-1729 SASKNGKYIR
+1729 SDSQNGTYTR
-1739 IKATKGTGMTEEKLA
+1739 IKITKGTGATDESLL

-1769 NGKTVYGSFSKVKK
+1769 NGKAVYGSFSKIKKVTVK
-1783 AVIK
+1783 

>member
-1 MNIKVRKSFFL
+1 MKKKNNTKKYLNYILSMISFFIL
-12 KSLKHIMFILSFFML
+12 FILIQ
-27 FCFISS
+27 CFAVYADTNLNLGEKRQYYIQSS
-33 SAIHAETTLKQDDKM
+33 DD
-48 QYCIE
+48 
-53 TADEFIEFISNK
+53 FIEFVSNPVYK
-65 TYQNAT
+65 NAT

-400 HFPYRVEKINGTAT
+400 HFPYRVEKINETAT

-838 VKVPTKSVNDMILA
+838 VKVPTKSVNDMILT

-865 RNAYNAL
+865 RNDYNAL

-984 DALTLDPYVLQLL
+984 DELTLDPYVLQLL
-997 DNIQAEYNALT
+997 DRVQAEYNALT
-1008 EAQKALVT
+1008 DAQKALVT

-1039 KINAIGEVTS
+1039 KIKAIGEVTS
-1049 DNYQKKQALVI
+1049 DNYLKKQALVV

-1089 IRRQSTDAKVG
+1089 ISRQSTDEKVA

-1115 TGALSDGPLKLTE
+1115 SGALSDGPLRLTE
-1128 KNNNVPTEKIWNSW
+1128 KNNNVPTEKIWNDW
-1142 KDYVANARALY
+1142 KAYVVNARALY
-1153 NTLDDQQ
+1153 DTLDDQQ
-1160 KTQVTNLSSLEK
+1160 KAQVTNTASLEK
-1172 AEAYIYQLKYDALK
+1172 AEGYIYQLKADALK

-1194 AETVRAYETPQPT
+1194 AQTVRGYEAPQPT
-1207 TVPAA
+1207 TVPSA
-1212 QEAVQSEELPAQE
+1212 QEAASVEEEQAVPAQS
-1225 VPAEGSDFSDG
+1225 EGSDFSDG
-1236 SADAFTSDISE
+1236 SADAFSSDEVDE
-1247 QPAAQM
+1247 QAAETV
-1253 DIQSSEDIADVSN
+1253 DIPQAESAEDTEDVQ
-1266 EETPDSVIADEAE
+1266 TDV
-1279 VPDADFSTEE
+1279 DFSSDEE
-1289 EIPAAGD
+1289 VPAAGD
-1296 TAKRALTE
+1296 TSKRELTE
-1304 TELKQI
+1304 AELKQI
-1310 AAAKN
+1310 AEAKN
-1315 AYDQLTETEETKF
+1315 AYDRLTETEEKKF

-1335 VENMEKLIAMALT
+1335 VENMEKLLAMALT
-1348 YEKGQNEYQQL
+1348 YEKGQSAYQQF
-1359 FADEAALIYA
+1359 FADEAAQIYA

-1378 DSYPQVKAFLD
+1378 DSYADVKAFLD
-1389 RYAKDYQGQENAMAG
+1389 RYAKDYQGQEDAMAG
-1404 LKVKVGNQEMTFAE
+1404 LKVKVGSQEMTFAE

-1431 KDISDAQQADDWI
+1431 KDISDAQQADEWI

-1455 IAGVEAELAA
+1455 IANVEAELAA
-1465 LQKLIDSMSAE
+1465 LQKLIDGMSVE

-1486 LELIKT
+1486 LGLIKT

-1498 IELAGKQDAF
+1498 IELAGKQGAF
-1508 KADMPANLQTKAL
+1508 KADMPADLQTKAI
-1521 NYKTIQVSW
+1521 NYKTVQISW

-1540 VYRRTET
+1540 VYRRTADS
-1547 GSWKKIADQV
+1547 GWKKIASRV

-1570 RVYYYTVRAY
+1570 TTYYYTVKAY
-1580 SYTWGGKTVSS
+1580 SYAWGEMTVSS

-1596 VIGKAKLGKVKIA
+1596 VAGKARLGKVKIA
-1609 ATDSENYTTI
+1609 TANSESYSTI

-1628 ANGYRVYRSA
+1628 ANGYKVYRST
-1638 SKDGKYTAIGSTAKN
+1638 SKDGKYAAIGSTAKN
-1653 SAVTFLDKKAATG
+1653 SAVTFLDKKAVTG
-1666 TTYYYKVR
+1666 KTYYYKVC
-1674 AYRNVND
+1674 AYRNVSG

-1686 SSSTAVKGKAILS
+1686 SYSATEKAKAVLS
-1699 VPALSVGST
+1699 APTLSAGST

-1729 SASKNGKYIR
+1729 SDSQNGTYTR
-1739 IKATKGTGMTEEKLA
+1739 IKITKGTGATDESLL

-1769 NGKTVYGSFSKVKK
+1769 NGKAVYGSFSKIKKVTVK
-1783 AVIK
+1783 

>member
-1 MNIKVRKSFFL
+1 MKKKNNTKKYLNYILSMISFFIL
-12 KSLKHIMFILSFFML
+12 FILIQ
-27 FCFISS
+27 CFAVYADTNLNLGEKRQYYIQSS
-33 SAIHAETTLKQDDKM
+33 DD
-48 QYCIE
+48 
-53 TADEFIEFISNK
+53 FIEFVSNPVYK
-65 TYQNAT
+65 NAT

-400 HFPYRVEKINGTAT
+400 HFPYRVEKINETAT

-838 VKVPTKSVNDMILA
+838 VKVPTKSVNDMILT
-852 LNDNSTKEEIEAA
+852 LNDNSIKEEIEAA

-997 DNIQAEYNALT
+997 DRVQAEYNALT
-1008 EAQKALVT
+1008 DAQKALVT
-1016 NYSTLQYLRNLI
+1016 NYSTLQYLRNLL

-1039 KINAIGEVTS
+1039 KIKAIGEVTS
-1049 DNYQKKQALVI
+1049 DNYLKKQALVV

-1089 IRRQSTDAKVG
+1089 ISRQSTDEKVA

-1115 TGALSDGPLKLTE
+1115 SGALSDGPLRLTE
-1128 KNNNVPTEKIWNSW
+1128 KNNNVPTEKIWNDW
-1142 KDYVANARALY
+1142 KAYVVNARALY
-1153 NTLDDQQ
+1153 DTLDDQQ
-1160 KTQVTNLSSLEK
+1160 KAQVTNTASLEK
-1172 AEAYIYQLKYDALK
+1172 AEGYIYQLKADALK

-1194 AETVRAYETPQPT
+1194 AQTVRGYEAPQPT
-1207 TVPAA
+1207 TVPSA
-1212 QEAVQSEELPAQE
+1212 QEAASVEEEQAVPAQS
-1225 VPAEGSDFSDG
+1225 EGSDFSDG
-1236 SADAFTSDISE
+1236 SADAFSSDEVDE
-1247 QPAAQM
+1247 QAAETV
-1253 DIQSSEDIADVSN
+1253 DIPQAESAEDTEDVQ
-1266 EETPDSVIADEAE
+1266 TDV
-1279 VPDADFSTEE
+1279 DFSSDEE
-1289 EIPAAGD
+1289 VPAAGD
-1296 TAKRALTE
+1296 TSKRELTE
-1304 TELKQI
+1304 AELKQI
-1310 AAAKN
+1310 AEAKN
-1315 AYDQLTETEETKF
+1315 AYDRLTETEEKKF

-1335 VENMEKLIAMALT
+1335 VENMEKLLAMALT
-1348 YEKGQNEYQQL
+1348 YEKGQSAYQQF
-1359 FADEAALIYA
+1359 FADEAAQIYA

-1378 DSYPQVKAFLD
+1378 DSYADVKAFLD
-1389 RYAKDYQGQENAMAG
+1389 RYAKDYQGQEDAMAG
-1404 LKVKVGNQEMTFAE
+1404 LKVKVGSQEMTFAE

-1431 KDISDAQQADDWI
+1431 KDISDAQQADEWI

-1455 IAGVEAELAA
+1455 IANVEAELAA
-1465 LQKLIDSMSAE
+1465 LQKLIDGMSVE

-1498 IELAGKQDAF
+1498 IELAGKQGAF
-1508 KADMPANLQTKAL
+1508 KADMPADLQTKAI
-1521 NYKTIQVSW
+1521 NYKTVQISW

-1540 VYRRTET
+1540 VYRRTADS
-1547 GSWKKIADQV
+1547 GWKKIASRV

-1570 RVYYYTVRAY
+1570 TTYYYTVKAY
-1580 SYTWGGKTVSS
+1580 SYAWGEMTVSS

-1596 VIGKAKLGKVKIA
+1596 VAGKARLGKVKIA
-1609 ATDSENYTTI
+1609 TANSESYSTI

-1628 ANGYRVYRSA
+1628 ANGYKVYRST
-1638 SKDGKYTAIGSTAKN
+1638 SKDGKYAAIGSTAKN
-1653 SAVTFLDKKAATG
+1653 SAVTFLDKKAVTG
-1666 TTYYYKVR
+1666 KTYYYKVR
-1674 AYRNVND
+1674 AYRNVSG

-1686 SSSTAVKGKAILS
+1686 SYSATEKAKAVLS
-1699 VPALSVGST
+1699 APTLSAGST

-1729 SASKNGKYIR
+1729 SDSQNGTYTR
-1739 IKATKGTGMTEEKLA
+1739 IKITKGTGATDESLL

-1769 NGKTVYGSFSKVKK
+1769 NGKAVYGSFSKIKKVTVK
-1783 AVIK
+1783 

>member
-1 MNIKVRKSFFL
+1 MKKKNNTKKYLNYILSMISFFIL
-12 KSLKHIMFILSFFML
+12 FILIQ
-27 FCFISS
+27 CFAVYADTNLNLGEKRQYYIQSS
-33 SAIHAETTLKQDDKM
+33 DD
-48 QYCIE
+48 
-53 TADEFIEFISNK
+53 FIEFVSNPVYK
-65 TYQNAT
+65 NAT

-400 HFPYRVEKINGTAT
+400 HFPYRVEKINETAT

-838 VKVPTKSVNDMILA
+838 VKVPTKSVNDMILT
-852 LNDNSTKEEIEAA
+852 LNDNSIKEEIEAA

-997 DNIQAEYNALT
+997 DRVQAEYNALT
-1008 EAQKALVT
+1008 DAQKALVT

-1039 KINAIGEVTS
+1039 KIKAIGEVTS
-1049 DNYQKKQALVI
+1049 DNYLKKQALVV

-1089 IRRQSTDAKVG
+1089 ISRQSTDEKVA

-1115 TGALSDGPLKLTE
+1115 SGALSDGPLRLTE
-1128 KNNNVPTEKIWNSW
+1128 KNNNVPTEKIWNDW
-1142 KDYVANARALY
+1142 KAYVVNARALY
-1153 NTLDDQQ
+1153 DTLDDQQ
-1160 KTQVTNLSSLEK
+1160 KAQVTNTASLEK
-1172 AEAYIYQLKYDALK
+1172 AEGYIYQLKADALK

-1194 AETVRAYETPQPT
+1194 AQTVRGYEAPQPT
-1207 TVPAA
+1207 TVPSA
-1212 QEAVQSEELPAQE
+1212 QEAASVEEEQAVPAQS
-1225 VPAEGSDFSDG
+1225 EGSDFSDG
-1236 SADAFTSDISE
+1236 SADAFSSDEVDE
-1247 QPAAQM
+1247 QAAETV
-1253 DIQSSEDIADVSN
+1253 DIPQAESAEDTEDVQ
-1266 EETPDSVIADEAE
+1266 TDV
-1279 VPDADFSTEE
+1279 DFSSDEE
-1289 EIPAAGD
+1289 VPAAGD
-1296 TAKRALTE
+1296 TSKRELTE
-1304 TELKQI
+1304 AELKQI
-1310 AAAKN
+1310 AEAKN
-1315 AYDQLTETEETKF
+1315 AYDRLTETEEKKF

-1335 VENMEKLIAMALT
+1335 VENMEKLLDMALT
-1348 YEKGQNEYQQL
+1348 YEKGQSAYQQF
-1359 FADEAALIYA
+1359 FADEAAQIYA

-1378 DSYPQVKAFLD
+1378 DSYADVKAFLD
-1389 RYAKDYQGQENAMAG
+1389 RYAKDYQGQEDAMAG
-1404 LKVKVGNQEMTFAE
+1404 LKVKVGSQEMTFAE

-1431 KDISDAQQADDWI
+1431 KDISDAQQADEWI

-1455 IAGVEAELAA
+1455 IANVEAELAA
-1465 LQKLIDSMSAE
+1465 LQKLIDGMSVE

-1486 LELIKT
+1486 LGLIKT

-1498 IELAGKQDAF
+1498 IELAGKQGAF
-1508 KADMPANLQTKAL
+1508 KADMPADLQTKAI
-1521 NYKTIQVSW
+1521 NYKTVQISW

-1540 VYRRTET
+1540 VYRRTADS
-1547 GSWKKIADQV
+1547 GWKKIASRV

-1570 RVYYYTVRAY
+1570 TTYYYTVKAY
-1580 SYTWGGKTVSS
+1580 SYAWGEMTVSS

-1596 VIGKAKLGKVKIA
+1596 VAGKARLGKVKIA
-1609 ATDSENYTTI
+1609 TANSESYSTI

-1628 ANGYRVYRSA
+1628 ANGYRVYRST

-1653 SAVTFLDKKAATG
+1653 SAVTFLDKKAVTG
-1666 TTYYYKVR
+1666 KTYYYKVR
-1674 AYRNVND
+1674 AYRNVSG

-1686 SSSTAVKGKAILS
+1686 SYSATKKAKAVLS
-1699 VPALSVGST
+1699 APTLSAGST

-1729 SASKNGKYIR
+1729 SDSQNGTYTR
-1739 IKATKGTGMTEEKLA
+1739 IKITKGTGATDESLL

-1769 NGKTVYGSFSKVKK
+1769 NGKAVYGSFSKIKKVTVK
-1783 AVIK
+1783 

>member
-1 MNIKVRKSFFL
+1 MKKKNNTKKYLNYILSMISFFIL
-12 KSLKHIMFILSFFML
+12 FILIQ
-27 FCFISS
+27 CFAVYADTNLNLGEKRQYYIQSS
-33 SAIHAETTLKQDDKM
+33 DD
-48 QYCIE
+48 
-53 TADEFIEFISNK
+53 FIEFVSNPVYK
-65 TYQNAT
+65 NAT

-400 HFPYRVEKINGTAT
+400 HFPYRVEKINETAT

-838 VKVPTKSVNDMILA
+838 VKVPTKSVNDMILT
-852 LNDNSTKEEIEAA
+852 LNDNSIKEEIEAA

-997 DNIQAEYNALT
+997 DRVQAEYNALT
-1008 EAQKALVT
+1008 DAQKALVT

-1039 KINAIGEVTS
+1039 KIKAIGEVTS
-1049 DNYQKKQALVI
+1049 DNYLKKQALVV

-1089 IRRQSTDAKVG
+1089 ISRQSTDEKVA

-1115 TGALSDGPLKLTE
+1115 SGALSDGPLRLTE
-1128 KNNNVPTEKIWNSW
+1128 KNNNVPTEKIWNDW
-1142 KDYVANARALY
+1142 KAYVVNARALY
-1153 NTLDDQQ
+1153 DTLDDQQ
-1160 KTQVTNLSSLEK
+1160 KAQVTNTASLEK
-1172 AEAYIYQLKYDALK
+1172 AEGYIYQLKADALK

-1194 AETVRAYETPQPT
+1194 AQTVRGYEAPQPT
-1207 TVPAA
+1207 TVPSA
-1212 QEAVQSEELPAQE
+1212 QEAASVEEEQAVPAQS
-1225 VPAEGSDFSDG
+1225 EGSDFSDG
-1236 SADAFTSDISE
+1236 SADAFSSDEVDE
-1247 QPAAQM
+1247 QAAETV
-1253 DIQSSEDIADVSN
+1253 DIPQAESAEDTEDVQ
-1266 EETPDSVIADEAE
+1266 TDV
-1279 VPDADFSTEE
+1279 DFSSDEE
-1289 EIPAAGD
+1289 VPAAGD
-1296 TAKRALTE
+1296 TSKRELTE
-1304 TELKQI
+1304 AELKQI
-1310 AAAKN
+1310 AEAKN
-1315 AYDQLTETEETKF
+1315 AYDRLTETEEKKF

-1335 VENMEKLIAMALT
+1335 VENMEKLLDMALT
-1348 YEKGQNEYQQL
+1348 YEKGQSAYQQF
-1359 FADEAALIYA
+1359 FADEAAQIYA

-1378 DSYPQVKAFLD
+1378 DSYADVKAFLD
-1389 RYAKDYQGQENAMAG
+1389 RYAKDYQGQEDAMAG
-1404 LKVKVGNQEMTFAE
+1404 LKVKVGSQEMTFAE

-1431 KDISDAQQADDWI
+1431 KDISDAQQADEWI

-1455 IAGVEAELAA
+1455 IANVEAELAA
-1465 LQKLIDSMSAE
+1465 LQKLIDGMSVE

-1498 IELAGKQDAF
+1498 IELAGKQGAF
-1508 KADMPANLQTKAL
+1508 KADMPADLQTKAI
-1521 NYKTIQVSW
+1521 NYKTVQISW

-1540 VYRRTET
+1540 VYRRTADS
-1547 GSWKKIADQV
+1547 GWKKIASRV

-1570 RVYYYTVRAY
+1570 TTYYYTVKAY
-1580 SYTWGGKTVSS
+1580 SYAWGEMTVSS

-1596 VIGKAKLGKVKIA
+1596 VAGKARLGKVKIA
-1609 ATDSENYTTI
+1609 TANSESYSTI

-1628 ANGYRVYRSA
+1628 ANGYKVYRST
-1638 SKDGKYTAIGSTAKN
+1638 SKDGKYAAIGSTAKN
-1653 SAVTFLDKKAATG
+1653 SAVTFLDKKAVTG
-1666 TTYYYKVR
+1666 KTYYYKVR
-1674 AYRNVND
+1674 AYRNVSG

-1686 SSSTAVKGKAILS
+1686 SYSATEKAKAVLS
-1699 VPALSVGST
+1699 APTLSAGST

-1729 SASKNGKYIR
+1729 SDSQNGTYTR
-1739 IKATKGTGMTEEKLA
+1739 IKITKGTGATDESLL

-1769 NGKTVYGSFSKVKK
+1769 NGKAVYGSFSKIKKVTVK
-1783 AVIK
+1783 